1 MKINKKYAIR
11 KLAVGVASISIGL
24 FVSNSVD
31 IESFTNSTS
40 LQNVAKAADEVTNWQ
55 PEGNIIAQGEDG
67 VPWELYENGYLL
79 FKPVSD
85 KDTLTNSYGENQ
97 ASWKKLHNDK
107 IKAIGFSGKVYT
119 PRDSRYLF
127 SAANVSDYN
136 ALSNLE
142 YIDSSKLDT
151 SKTTYMYSMFSY
163 LEKLKELDVSHF
175 DTSQV
180 DSMTEMFKNLK
191 EVKTLDVSNWNVS
204 NVTAIDDMFLGDEKL
219 ETLDV
224 SKWQTSKIKYMSN
237 VFYNNYKLK
246 SLDVSRWNTSSATS
260 ISGIFSS
267 AYELTELDV
276 SNWDVSNVTSMYNAF
291 EYNKKLKTLDLS
303 RWNTSKVKYMSGMFA
318 YDENLTELNLG
329 NWNTSNVI
337 DMHNMFVGDKNLVK
351 LNITNWDTS
360 NVEDIN
366 GMFSGLESLTHLTI
380 GENFK
385 NTTLKDNLFK
395 NLDTHKY
402 ENIYTNRWHK
412 EDNSKGPYTTQEWNN
427 EYRANSSLLAG
438 VWVREKVPTEY
449 TVNFVTGT
457 SENINPKKVE
467 KDVPL
472 DTPTPTVDKTGY
484 KFLGWSKTPD
494 GELITDKTN
503 ITTPGETITL
513 YAKWE
518 KVNNVV
524 KRTETIN
531 KTKVYK
537 SDDSLDLGVKNI
549 EEGRDG
555 EKEIVTTYT
564 ATPITGELTNPTT
577 TENII
582 TEMKPEVI
590 TVGTKP
596 KVVVEEIPSP
606 VKYEKDPTREKG
618 KPNLIIEGTPGAK
631 TTTTTYNVNPKTGD
645 ITENVGT
652 PVVKEPT
659 VKTIRIPAKDK
670 VVVEEIPSPVKY
682 EKDPTR
688 EKGKPN
694 LIIEG
699 VPGSK
704 TITTT
709 YNVNPKTGEITEN
722 VGSPLIKEPTTKI
735 IRIPAKDKV
744 VVEEIPS
751 PIKYEKDPTREKG
764 KPNLI
769 IEGKTGSKTITT
781 TYNID
786 PKTGEV
792 TENVGTP
799 VIKEPTTKI
808 IRIPAKDKVVVEEI
822 PSPVRYEKD
831 PTRERGKPNLI
842 IEGELGSKT
851 ITTTYNVNPKTGEI
865 TENVGSPLIKEPTT
879 KIIRIPAKDKV
890 VVTEIPATVRYKKDP
905 TREIGKPNLIIESGP
920 GSKTVVTTYNVNPKT
935 GEITEKVGVPL
946 IKEPI
951 IEKTVIVPAKDKV
964 VVEEIPSPVRYEK
977 DPKREKGKPNLIIE
991 GEPGSKT
998 TTTTYNVDPKTG
1010 KVFEAKI
1017 STDIK
1022 NPKEKRV
1029 YVPAKDKVKEIE
1041 KPIEIKEQFNKD
1053 LPQEKER
1060 ILTQGK
1066 PKKERLITEYKV
1078 NEKTGEI
1085 TEVQRTEIVEQGEP
1099 TIKEIGTKKPT
1110 KKIVDPSG
1118 KEIPKEDLINY
1129 TEPNLNKEDGVTPEG
1144 DLFYIVKKIEV
1155 EYKGDPTLEKGNQ
1168 IVEKD
1173 GKKDGKKV
1181 VRVGIKTKVE
1191 LLTNKDNEKVKR
1203 TTTYVVDP
1211 KTGEITPTV
1220 KEEVTKVGEPLVE
1233 NKMNVAII
1241 QDEEGN
1247 ILDIIKFEE
1256 KPKPIDGYTY
1266 TGKEKV
1272 DKEGNKVYIYKKTT
1286 ETSKGTE
1293 NPPVVENKDF
1303 VGGVNPSDS
1312 PIREALPE
1320 LKVAIIKDSEDN
1332 ILDVIKLEEEP
1343 KEIKGYKNTGKT
1355 TTDKEGNKVYIYEK
1369 VKENKKPVVEDK
1381 KDNLKE
1387 NNKEVIKKKEE
1398 LPKTTASMLAP
1409 FGLLTGLALRKK
1421 KK

>member
-11 KLAVGVASISIGL
+11 KLAVGAASVSIGL
-24 FVSNSVD
+24 FISNSVD
-31 IESFTNSTS
+31 IESFTNSTV

-79 FKPVSD
+79 FKPTAD

-119 PRDSRYLF
+119 PEDSRYLF
-127 SAANVSDYN
+127 SAAKTPDYN
-136 ALSNLE
+136 ALNNLE
-142 YIDSSKLDT
+142 YIESSKLDT
-151 SKTTYMYSMFSY
+151 SKTTYMYSMFSD

-175 DTSQV
+175 NTSNV
-180 DSMTEMFKNLK
+180 YSMTGMFKNLK
-191 EVKTLDVSNWNVS
+191 EVKTLDVSNWDVS
-204 NVTAIDDMFLGDEKL
+204 NVEAIDYMFYGNEKI

-224 SKWQTSKIKYMSN
+224 SKWNTSKIKYMPN
-237 VFYNNYKLK
+237 VFFNNYKLK
-246 SLDVSRWNTSSATS
+246 SLDVSRWNTSSATD
-260 ISGIFSS
+260 ISGIFYST
-267 AYELTELDV
+267 YELTELNV

-291 EYNKKLKTLDLS
+291 AYNKKLTSLDLS
-303 RWNTSKVKYMSGMFA
+303 RWNTSKVKYMSGMFS
-318 YDENLTELNLG
+318 DNESLTELNLG
-329 NWNTSNVI
+329 NLNTSNVV
-337 DMHNMFVGDKNLVK
+337 DMHNMFLNDRNLVK
-351 LNITNWDTS
+351 LNISNWDTS
-360 NVEDIN
+360 SVENID

-449 TVNFVTGT
+449 TVNFITGT
-457 SENINPKKVE
+457 SENINPKKAE

-596 KVVVEEIPSP
+596 KVVVEEIPSQ

-699 VPGSK
+699 TPGSK
-704 TITTT
+704 TTTTT
-709 YNVNPKTGEITEN
+709 YNVDSKTGDITEN
-722 VGSPLIKEPTTKI
+722 VGSPLIKEPT
-735 IRIPAKDKV
+735 V
-744 VVEEIPS
+744 
-751 PIKYEKDPTREKG
+751 
-764 KPNLI
+764 
-769 IEGKTGSKTITT
+769 KT
-781 TYNID
+781 
-786 PKTGEV
+786 
-792 TENVGTP
+792 
-799 VIKEPTTKI
+799 

-831 PTRERGKPNLI
+831 PTREKGKTNLI
-842 IEGELGSKT
+842 IEGEPGTKT
-851 ITTTYNVNPKTGEI
+851 TTTTYNVDPKTGNI
-865 TENVGSPLIKEPTT
+865 TENVGTPVIKEPTV

-890 VVTEIPATVRYKKDP
+890 EVTEIPATVRYKKDS
-905 TREIGKPNLIIESGP
+905 TREKGLPNLIIESGP
-920 GSKTVVTTYNVNPKT
+920 GSKTVITTYNVDPKT
-935 GEITEKVGVPL
+935 GEITEKVGTPL
-946 IKEPI
+946 IKEPL

-977 DPKREKGKPNLIIE
+977 DPTREKGKPNLIIE

-1010 KVFEAKI
+1010 EVSESKI

-1022 NPKEKRV
+1022 HPKDKRV
-1029 YVPAKDKVKEIE
+1029 YVPAKDKVEEIE

-1053 LPQEKER
+1053 LPQGKER
-1060 ILTQGK
+1060 IITQGK

-1085 TEVQRTEIVEQGEP
+1085 TEVQRTEIVDQGEP

-1129 TEPNLNKEDGVTPEG
+1129 TEPNLDKEDGVTPEG

-1155 EYKGDPTLEKGNQ
+1155 EYKDDPSLEKGNQ
-1168 IVEKD
+1168 IIEKD

-1181 VRVGIKTKVE
+1181 VRVGTKTKVE
-1191 LLTNKDNEKVKR
+1191 LLTNKDNEKIKR

-1220 KEEVTKVGEPLVE
+1220 REEITKVGEPLVE

-1247 ILDIIKFEE
+1247 ILDIIKIEG
-1256 KPKPIDGYTY
+1256 KPKPIDGYKN
-1266 TGKEKV
+1266 TGKEKI
-1272 DKEGNKVYIYKKTT
+1272 DKDGNKVYIYKKIT

-1303 VGGVNPSDS
+1303 VGGVNPSD
-1312 PIREALPE
+1312 PLIREELPE

-1343 KEIKGYKNTGKT
+1343 KEINGYKNTGKT
-1355 TTDKEGNKVYIYEK
+1355 KVDKDGNKVYIYEK
-1369 VKENKKPVVEDK
+1369 VKENKKTVVEDK

-1387 NNKEVIKKKEE
+1387 SNKEVIKKKEE

>member
-1 MKINKKYAIR
+1 MKVNKKYAIR

-40 LQNVAKAADEVTNWQ
+40 LQNVAKASEVTNWQ

-79 FKPVSD
+79 FKPTAD

-127 SAANVSDYN
+127 SAANTSDYN
-136 ALSNLE
+136 PLSNLE
-142 YIDSSKLDT
+142 YIESSKLDT

-175 DTSQV
+175 NTSQV
-180 DSMTEMFKNLK
+180 DSMTEMLKGLK
-191 EVKTLDVSNWNVS
+191 EVKTLDVSNWDVS

-224 SKWQTSKIKYMSN
+224 SKWKTSKIKYMSN
-237 VFYNNYKLK
+237 VFLDNYKLK
-246 SLDVSRWNTSSATS
+246 SLDVSRWDTSSATI

-267 AYELTELDV
+267 TYELTEIDV

-427 EYRANSSLLAG
+427 EYRVNSSLLAG

-472 DTPTPTVDKTGY
+472 DTPTPTDDKTGY

-494 GELITDKTN
+494 GEVITDKTN
-503 ITTPGETITL
+503 ITTPGESVTL

-596 KVVVEEIPSP
+596 KVAVEEIPSP

-659 VKTIRIPAKDK
+659 VRTIRIPAKDK

-699 VPGSK
+699 VTGSK

-722 VGSPLIKEPTTKI
+722 VGAPLIKEPTTKI
-735 IRIPAKDKV
+735 IRIPAKDKI
-744 VVEEIPS
+744 EITEIPA
-751 PIKYEKDPTREKG
+751 
-764 KPNLI
+764 L
-769 IEGKTGSKTITT
+769 
-781 TYNID
+781 
-786 PKTGEV
+786 
-792 TENVGTP
+792 
-799 VIKEPTTKI
+799 
-808 IRIPAKDKVVVEEI
+808 
-822 PSPVRYEKD
+822 VRYKKD
-831 PTRERGKPNLI
+831 STRERGKPNLI
-842 IEGELGSKT
+842 IESGSGSKT
-851 ITTTYNVNPKTGEI
+851 VITTYNV
-865 TENVGSPLIKEPTT
+865 
-879 KIIRIPAKDKV
+879 D
-890 VVTEIPATVRYKKDP
+890 
-905 TREIGKPNLIIESGP
+905 
-920 GSKTVVTTYNVNPKT
+920 PKT
-935 GEITEKVGVPL
+935 GEITEKVGTPL
-946 IKEPI
+946 IKEPL

-977 DPKREKGKPNLIIE
+977 DPTREKGKPNLIIE

-1010 KVFEAKI
+1010 EVSESKI

-1022 NPKEKRV
+1022 HPKDKRV
-1029 YVPAKDKVKEIE
+1029 YVPAKDKVEEIV
-1041 KPIEIKEQFNKD
+1041 KPIEIKELFNKD
-1053 LPQEKER
+1053 LLQGKER
-1060 ILTQGK
+1060 IITHGK

-1085 TEVQRTEIVEQGEP
+1085 TEVQRTEIVDQGEP
-1099 TIKEIGTKKPT
+1099 TIKEIGTKKTT
-1110 KKIVDPSG
+1110 KKIVNPSG

-1155 EYKGDPTLEKGNQ
+1155 EYKGDPILEKGNQ
-1168 IVEKD
+1168 VVEKD
-1173 GKKDGKKV
+1173 GKKDGKKII
-1181 VRVGIKTKVE
+1181 RVGIKTKVE

-1220 KEEVTKVGEPLVE
+1220 KEEITKVGAPLVE
-1233 NKMNVAII
+1233 NKTNVAII

-1247 ILDIIKFEE
+1247 ILDIVKIEE
-1256 KPKPIDGYTY
+1256 KPKSIDGYEN

-1272 DKEGNKVYIYKKTT
+1272 DKEGNKVYIYKKIT

-1312 PIREALPE
+1312 PIREELPE

-1343 KEIKGYKNTGKT
+1343 KEITGYKDTGKT
-1355 TTDKEGNKVYIYEK
+1355 KVDKDGNKVYIYEK
-1369 VKENKKPVVEDK
+1369 VKENKKTVVEDK
-1381 KDNLKE
+1381 KVNLKE
-1387 NNKEVIKKKEE
+1387 NNNKEIIKKKEE
-1398 LPKTTASMLAP
+1398 LPKTSTSMLAP

>member
-1 MKINKKYAIR
+1 MKVNKKYAIR

-24 FVSNSVD
+24 FISDSVD
-31 IESFTNSTS
+31 IESFTNSTV

-79 FKPVSD
+79 FKPTAD

-127 SAANVSDYN
+127 SAANTSDYKP
-136 ALSNLE
+136 LSNLE
-142 YIDSSKLDT
+142 YIESSKLDT

-175 DTSQV
+175 NTSQV
-180 DSMTEMFKNLK
+180 DSMTEMLKGLK
-191 EVKTLDVSNWNVS
+191 EVKTLDVSNWDVS
-204 NVTAIDDMFLGDEKL
+204 NVTAIDDMFLGNEKL

-224 SKWQTSKIKYMSN
+224 SKWKTSKIKYMSN
-237 VFYNNYKLK
+237 VFLDNYKLK
-246 SLDVSRWNTSSATS
+246 SLDVSRWDTSSATN

-267 AYELTELDV
+267 TYELTEIDV

-449 TVNFVTGT
+449 TVNFITGT

-467 KDVPL
+467 KDIPV

-524 KRTETIN
+524 KRTEKIN
-531 KTKVYK
+531 KTKIYK
-537 SDDSLDLGVKNI
+537 TDDSLDLGVEQV

-555 EKEIVTTYT
+555 EKEIINTYSI
-564 ATPITGELTNPTT
+564 TPITGELTNPVT

-582 TEMKPEVI
+582 TEMKPEII

-596 KVVVEEIPSP
+596 KVE
-606 VKYEKDPTREKG
+606 
-618 KPNLIIEGTPGAK
+618 
-631 TTTTTYNVNPKTGD
+631 
-645 ITENVGT
+645 
-652 PVVKEPT
+652 
-659 VKTIRIPAKDK
+659 
-670 VVVEEIPSPVKY
+670 VEEIPSPVKY

-699 VPGSK
+699 VSGSK

-709 YNVNPKTGEITEN
+709 YNVDPNTGQI
-722 VGSPLIKEPTTKI
+722 
-735 IRIPAKDKV
+735 
-744 VVEEIPS
+744 
-751 PIKYEKDPTREKG
+751 
-764 KPNLI
+764 
-769 IEGKTGSKTITT
+769 
-781 TYNID
+781 
-786 PKTGEV
+786 

-822 PSPVRYEKD
+822 PSPIKYEKD
-831 PTRERGKPNLI
+831 STREKGKPNLI
-842 IEGELGSKT
+842 IEGIPGSKT
-851 ITTTYNVNPKTGEI
+851 TTTTYDVNPKTGEI
-865 TENVGSPLIKEPTT
+865 TENTGTPVIKEPTT

-890 VVTEIPATVRYKKDP
+890 EVTEIPATVRYKKDP

-920 GSKTVVTTYNVNPKT
+920 GSKTIVTTYNVDPKT

-977 DPKREKGKPNLIIE
+977 DPTREKGKPNLIIE
-991 GEPGSKT
+991 GVPGSKT
-998 TTTTYNVDPKTG
+998 TTTTYNVEPKTG

-1029 YVPAKDKVKEIE
+1029 YVPAKDKVEEIE

-1053 LPQEKER
+1053 LPQGKER

-1085 TEVQRTEIVEQGEP
+1085 TEIQRTEILKQGEP
-1099 TIKEIGTKKPT
+1099 TIKEIGTKKTT
-1110 KKIVDPSG
+1110 KKIVDPNG
-1118 KEIPKEDLINY
+1118 KEISKEDLANY
-1129 TEPNLNKEDGVTPEG
+1129 TEPNLDKEDGVTPEG

-1155 EYKGDPTLEKGNQ
+1155 EYKGNPTLEKGNQ

-1181 VRVGIKTKVE
+1181 VRVGTKTKVE
-1191 LLTNKDNEKVKR
+1191 LLTNKDNEKIKR

-1247 ILDIIKFEE
+1247 ILDIVKFEE

-1272 DKEGNKVYIYKKTT
+1272 DKDGNKVYIYKKTT

-1303 VGGVNPSDS
+1303 VGGVNPVDS

-1381 KDNLKE
+1381 PKE
-1387 NNKEVIKKKEE
+1387 NNNKEVIKKKEE
-1398 LPKTTASMLAP
+1398 LPKTSTSMLAP

>member
-1 MKINKKYAIR
+1 MKVNKKYAIR
-11 KLAVGVASISIGL
+11 KLAIGVASISIGL
-24 FVSNSVD
+24 FISNSVD
-31 IESFTNSTS
+31 IESFTNSTV

-79 FKPVSD
+79 FKPTAD

-127 SAANVSDYN
+127 SAANTSDYN
-136 ALSNLE
+136 PLSNLE
-142 YIDSSKLDT
+142 YIESSKLDT

-175 DTSQV
+175 NTSQV

-191 EVKTLDVSNWNVS
+191 EVKTLDVSNWDVS
-204 NVTAIDDMFLGDEKL
+204 NVTAIDDMFLGNEKL

-224 SKWQTSKIKYMSN
+224 SKWKTSKIKYMSN
-237 VFYNNYKLK
+237 VFLDNYKLK
-246 SLDVSRWNTSSATS
+246 SLDVSRWDTSSATN

-267 AYELTELDV
+267 TYELTEIDV

-337 DMHNMFVGDKNLVK
+337 DMHNMFLNDRNLVK
-351 LNITNWDTS
+351 LNISNWDTS
-360 NVEDIN
+360 SVENID

-427 EYRANSSLLAG
+427 EYRANSSLLSG

-467 KDVPL
+467 KDIPV

-518 KVNNVV
+518 KVSNVV
-524 KRTETIN
+524 KRTEKIN
-531 KTKVYK
+531 KTKIYK
-537 SDDSLDLGVKNI
+537 TDNSLDLGVEQV

-555 EKEIVTTYT
+555 EKEIINTYSI
-564 ATPITGELTNPTT
+564 TPITGELTNPVT

-582 TEMKPEVI
+582 TEMKPEII

-596 KVVVEEIPSP
+596 KVEVEEIPSP
-606 VKYEKDPTREKG
+606 LKYEKDPTREKG
-618 KPNLIIEGTPGAK
+618 KPNLIIEGET
-631 TTTTTYNVNPKTGD
+631 
-645 ITENVGT
+645 
-652 PVVKEPT
+652 
-659 VKTIRIPAKDK
+659 
-670 VVVEEIPSPVKY
+670 
-682 EKDPTR
+682 
-688 EKGKPN
+688 
-694 LIIEG
+694 
-699 VPGSK
+699 GSK

-709 YNVNPKTGEITEN
+709 YNVDPNTGQITEN
-722 VGSPLIKEPTTKI
+722 VGTPVIKEPTTKI

-769 IEGKTGSKTITT
+769 IEGETGSKTTTT
-781 TYNID
+781 TYDVN
-786 PKTGEV
+786 PKTGEI
-792 TENVGTP
+792 TENTGTP

-808 IRIPAKDKVVVEEI
+808 IRIPAKDKIEITEI
-822 PSPVRYEKD
+822 PATVRYKKD
-831 PTRERGKPNLI
+831 STRERGKPNLI
-842 IEGELGSKT
+842 IESGPSSKT
-851 ITTTYNVNPKTGEI
+851 VITTYNV
-865 TENVGSPLIKEPTT
+865 
-879 KIIRIPAKDKV
+879 D
-890 VVTEIPATVRYKKDP
+890 
-905 TREIGKPNLIIESGP
+905 
-920 GSKTVVTTYNVNPKT
+920 PKT
-935 GEITEKVGVPL
+935 GEITEKVGTPL
-946 IKEPI
+946 IKEPL

-977 DPKREKGKPNLIIE
+977 DPTREKGKPNLIIE

-1010 KVFEAKI
+1010 EVSESKI

-1022 NPKEKRV
+1022 HPKDKRI
-1029 YVPAKDKVKEIE
+1029 YVPAKDKVEEIE
-1041 KPIEIKEQFNKD
+1041 KPIETKEQFNKD
-1053 LPQEKER
+1053 LPQGKER

-1085 TEVQRTEIVEQGEP
+1085 TENQRTEIVEQGEP
-1099 TIKEIGTKKPT
+1099 TIKEIGTKKPIR
-1110 KKIVDPSG
+1110 KIVDPSG
-1118 KEIPKEDLINY
+1118 KEIPKEDLTNY
-1129 TEPNLNKEDGVTPEG
+1129 TEPNLDKEDGVTPEG
-1144 DLFYIVKKIEV
+1144 DLFYIVKKIEI
-1155 EYKGDPTLEKGNQ
+1155 EYKGDPTVEKGNQ
-1168 IVEKD
+1168 VIEKD

-1181 VRVGIKTKVE
+1181 IRVGTKTKVE
-1191 LLTNKDNEKVKR
+1191 FLTNKDNEKVKR

-1220 KEEVTKVGEPLVE
+1220 KEEIIKVGEPLVA

-1247 ILDIIKFEE
+1247 ILDIVKIEE
-1256 KPKPIDGYTY
+1256 KPKPIDGYEN

-1272 DKEGNKVYIYKKTT
+1272 DKEGNKVYIYKKIT

-1303 VGGVNPSDS
+1303 VGGVNPGDS
-1312 PIREALPE
+1312 PIREELPE

-1332 ILDVIKLEEEP
+1332 ILDVIKLEKEP
-1343 KEIKGYKNTGKT
+1343 KEITGYKDTGKT
-1355 TTDKEGNKVYIYEK
+1355 KVDKDGNKVYIYEK
-1369 VKENKKPVVEDK
+1369 VKENKKTVVEDK
-1381 KDNLKE
+1381 KVNLKE
-1387 NNKEVIKKKEE
+1387 NNNKEIIKKKEE
-1398 LPKTTASMLAP
+1398 LPKTSTSMLAP

>member
-1 MKINKKYAIR
+1 MKVNKKYAIR

-31 IESFTNSTS
+31 IESFTNSAS
-40 LQNVAKAADEVTNWQ
+40 LQNIAKAEEVTNWQ

-79 FKPVSD
+79 FKPETD

-119 PRDSRYLF
+119 PEDSRYLF
-127 SAANVSDYN
+127 SAAKAPDYN
-136 ALSNLE
+136 ALNNLE
-142 YIDSSKLDT
+142 YIESNKLDT
-151 SKTTYMYSMFSY
+151 SKTTYMYSMFSD
-163 LEKLKELDVSHF
+163 LKKLKELDVSHF
-175 DTSQV
+175 NTSQV
-180 DSMTEMFKNLK
+180 YSMTGMFKNLK
-191 EVKTLDVSNWNVS
+191 EVKTLDVSNWDVS
-204 NVTAIDDMFLGDEKL
+204 NVEAIDYMFYGNEKI

-224 SKWQTSKIKYMSN
+224 SKWNTSKIKYMPN
-237 VFYNNYKLK
+237 VFFNNYKLK
-246 SLDVSRWNTSSATS
+246 RLDVSRWNTSSATD

-267 AYELTELDV
+267 TYELTELDV
-276 SNWDVSNVTSMYNAF
+276 SNWDTSNVTSMYNAF
-291 EYNKKLKTLDLS
+291 EYNKKLTSLDLS

-318 YDENLTELNLG
+318 YNESLTELNLS
-329 NWNTSNVI
+329 NWNTSSVV
-337 DMHNMFVGDKNLVK
+337 DMHNVFLDNKNLIK
-351 LNITNWDTS
+351 LNISNWDTS
-360 NVEDIN
+360 SVEDIG
-366 GMFSGLESLTHLTI
+366 GMFSGLESLTYLTI

-395 NLDTHKY
+395 SLDSHKY

-412 EDNSKGPYTTQEWNN
+412 EDNSKGPYTIQEWNK
-427 EYRANSSLLAG
+427 EYRENSSLLAG

-449 TVNFVTGT
+449 TVNFVPGT
-457 SENINPKKVE
+457 SENINPIKVE
-467 KDVPL
+467 KDVPV

-484 KFLGWSKTPD
+484 KFLGWSKTSD
-494 GELITDKTN
+494 GEVITDKTN
-503 ITTPGETITL
+503 ITTPGESVTL

-524 KRTETIN
+524 KRTEKIN
-531 KTKVYK
+531 KTKIYK
-537 SDDSLDLGVKNI
+537 SDDSLDLGVEQV

-555 EKEIVTTYT
+555 EKEIINTYSI
-564 ATPITGELTNPTT
+564 TPITGELTNPIT
-577 TENII
+577 TENVI
-582 TEMKPEVI
+582 TEMKPEII

-596 KVVVEEIPSP
+596 KVEVEEIPSP

-618 KPNLIIEGTPGAK
+618 KPNLIIEGK
-631 TTTTTYNVNPKTGD
+631 T
-645 ITENVGT
+645 
-652 PVVKEPT
+652 
-659 VKTIRIPAKDK
+659 
-670 VVVEEIPSPVKY
+670 
-682 EKDPTR
+682 
-688 EKGKPN
+688 
-694 LIIEG
+694 
-699 VPGSK
+699 GSK

-722 VGSPLIKEPTTKI
+722 VGAPLIKEPTTKI

-781 TYNID
+781 TYNVD
-786 PKTGEV
+786 PNTGQI

-799 VIKEPTTKI
+799 VVKEPTVKT

-822 PSPVRYEKD
+822 PSPVKYEKD
-831 PTRERGKPNLI
+831 PTREKGKPNLI
-842 IEGELGSKT
+842 IEGIPGSKT
-851 ITTTYNVNPKTGEI
+851 TTTTYNVDPKTGEI
-865 TENVGSPLIKEPTT
+865 TEKVGTPLIKEPTT

-1053 LPQEKER
+1053 LPQGKER

-1220 KEEVTKVGEPLVE
+1220 KEEISKVGEPLVE

-1247 ILDIIKFEE
+1247 ILDIVKIEE
-1256 KPKPIDGYTY
+1256 KPKPIDGYEN

-1286 ETSKGTE
+1286 ETSKGTK

-1303 VGGVNPSDS
+1303 VGGVNPSD
-1312 PIREALPE
+1312 PLIREALPE

-1343 KEIKGYKNTGKT
+1343 KEITGYKNTGKT

-1381 KDNLKE
+1381 PKE
-1387 NNKEVIKKKEE
+1387 NNNKEVIKKKEE
-1398 LPKTTASMLAP
+1398 LPKTSTSMLAP
-1409 FGLLTGLALRKK
+1409 FGLLTGIALRKK

>member
-1 MKINKKYAIR
+1 MKVNKKYAIR

-40 LQNVAKAADEVTNWQ
+40 LQNVAKASEVTNWQ

-79 FKPVSD
+79 FKPTAD

-127 SAANVSDYN
+127 SAANTSDYN
-136 ALSNLE
+136 PLSNLE
-142 YIDSSKLDT
+142 YIESSKLDT

-175 DTSQV
+175 NTSQV
-180 DSMTEMFKNLK
+180 DSMTEMLKGLK
-191 EVKTLDVSNWNVS
+191 EVKTLDVSNWDVS

-224 SKWQTSKIKYMSN
+224 SKWKTSKIKYMSN
-237 VFYNNYKLK
+237 VFLDNYKLK
-246 SLDVSRWNTSSATS
+246 SLDVSRWDTSSATI

-267 AYELTELDV
+267 TYELTEIDV

-337 DMHNMFVGDKNLVK
+337 DMHNMFLNDRNLVK
-351 LNITNWDTS
+351 LNISNWDTS
-360 NVEDIN
+360 SVENID

-472 DTPTPTVDKTGY
+472 DTPTPTDDKTGY

-494 GELITDKTN
+494 GEVITDKTN
-503 ITTPGETITL
+503 ITTPGESVTL

-555 EKEIVTTYT
+555 EKEIINTYSI
-564 ATPITGELTNPTT
+564 TPITGELTNPIT
-577 TENII
+577 TENVI
-582 TEMKPEVI
+582 TEMKPEII

-596 KVVVEEIPSP
+596 KVE
-606 VKYEKDPTREKG
+606 
-618 KPNLIIEGTPGAK
+618 
-631 TTTTTYNVNPKTGD
+631 
-645 ITENVGT
+645 
-652 PVVKEPT
+652 
-659 VKTIRIPAKDK
+659 
-670 VVVEEIPSPVKY
+670 VEEIPSPVKY

-709 YNVNPKTGEITEN
+709 YNVDPNTGQITEN
-722 VGSPLIKEPTTKI
+722 VGTPVIKEPTTKI

-751 PIKYEKDPTREKG
+751 PIKYEKDPTREKE

-769 IEGKTGSKTITT
+769 IEGEPGSKTTTT
-781 TYNID
+781 TYNVD
-786 PKTGEV
+786 PKTGEI
-792 TENVGTP
+792 TEKVGAP
-799 VIKEPTTKI
+799 LIKEPTTKI

-831 PTRERGKPNLI
+831 PTREKGKPNLI
-842 IEGELGSKT
+842 IEGIPGSKT
-851 ITTTYNVNPKTGEI
+851 TTTTYDVNPKTGEI
-865 TENVGSPLIKEPTT
+865 TEKVGVPLIKEPTT

-890 VVTEIPATVRYKKDP
+890 EVTEIPATVRYKKDP

-920 GSKTVVTTYNVNPKT
+920 GSKTVITTYNVDPKT

-977 DPKREKGKPNLIIE
+977 DPTREKGKPNLIIE
-991 GEPGSKT
+991 GVPGSKT

-1022 NPKEKRV
+1022 NPKEKRI
-1029 YVPAKDKVKEIE
+1029 YVPAKDKVEEIE

-1053 LPQEKER
+1053 LPQGKER

-1085 TEVQRTEIVEQGEP
+1085 TEIQRTEILEQGEP

-1110 KKIVDPSG
+1110 KKIVDPNG
-1118 KEIPKEDLINY
+1118 KEIPKEELTNY
-1129 TEPNLNKEDGVTPEG
+1129 TEPNLAKEDGVTPEG

-1181 VRVGIKTKVE
+1181 VRVGTKTKVE
-1191 LLTNKDNEKVKR
+1191 LLTNKDNEKIKR

-1247 ILDIIKFEE
+1247 ILDIVKIEE
-1256 KPKPIDGYTY
+1256 KPKPIDGYEN

-1293 NPPVVENKDF
+1293 NTPVVENKDF

-1381 KDNLKE
+1381 PKE
-1387 NNKEVIKKKEE
+1387 NNKKEVIKKKEE
-1398 LPKTTASMLAP
+1398 LPKTSTSMLAP
-1409 FGLLTGLALRKK
+1409 FGLLTGIALRKK

>member
-1 MKINKKYAIR
+1 M
-11 KLAVGVASISIGL
+11 
-24 FVSNSVD
+24 
-31 IESFTNSTS
+31 
-40 LQNVAKAADEVTNWQ
+40 
-55 PEGNIIAQGEDG
+55 
-67 VPWELYENGYLL
+67 
-79 FKPVSD
+79 
-85 KDTLTNSYGENQ
+85 
-97 ASWKKLHNDK
+97 
-107 IKAIGFSGKVYT
+107 YT

-204 NVTAIDDMFLGDEKL
+204 NVTAIDDMFAGDEKL

-303 RWNTSKVKYMSGMFA
+303 RWDTSKVKYMSGMFA

-360 NVEDIN
+360 SVENID

-402 ENIYTNRWHK
+402 INVYTNRWHK

-513 YAKWE
+513 YAKWK

-531 KTKVYK
+531 KTKIYK
-537 SDDSLDLGVKNI
+537 TDDSLDFGVEQV

-555 EKEIVTTYT
+555 EKEIINTYSI
-564 ATPITGELTNPTT
+564 TPITGELTNPIT
-577 TENII
+577 TENVI
-582 TEMKPEVI
+582 TEMKPEII

-596 KVVVEEIPSP
+596 KVEVEEIPSP

-618 KPNLIIEGTPGAK
+618 KPNLIIEGTPGSK
-631 TTTTTYNVNPKTGD
+631 TTTTTYNVDSKTGD
-645 ITENVGT
+645 
-652 PVVKEPT
+652 
-659 VKTIRIPAKDK
+659 
-670 VVVEEIPSPVKY
+670 
-682 EKDPTR
+682 
-688 EKGKPN
+688 
-694 LIIEG
+694 
-699 VPGSK
+699 
-704 TITTT
+704 
-709 YNVNPKTGEITEN
+709 ITEN
-722 VGSPLIKEPTTKI
+722 VGSPLIKEPT
-735 IRIPAKDKV
+735 V
-744 VVEEIPS
+744 
-751 PIKYEKDPTREKG
+751 
-764 KPNLI
+764 
-769 IEGKTGSKTITT
+769 KT
-781 TYNID
+781 
-786 PKTGEV
+786 
-792 TENVGTP
+792 
-799 VIKEPTTKI
+799 

-831 PTRERGKPNLI
+831 PTREKGKPNLI
-842 IEGELGSKT
+842 IEGEPGTKT
-851 ITTTYNVNPKTGEI
+851 TTTTYNVDPKTGNI
-865 TENVGSPLIKEPTT
+865 TENVGTPVIKEPTV

-890 VVTEIPATVRYKKDP
+890 EVTEIPATVRYKKDS
-905 TREIGKPNLIIESGP
+905 TREKGLPNLIIESGP
-920 GSKTVVTTYNVNPKT
+920 GSKTVITTYNVDPKT
-935 GEITEKVGVPL
+935 GEITEKVGTPL
-946 IKEPI
+946 IKEPL

-977 DPKREKGKPNLIIE
+977 DPTREKGKPNLIIE
-991 GEPGSKT
+991 GVPGSKT

-1022 NPKEKRV
+1022 NSKEKRI
-1029 YVPAKDKVKEIE
+1029 YIPAKDKVEEIE

-1053 LPQEKER
+1053 LPQGKER
-1060 ILTQGK
+1060 IITQGK

-1085 TEVQRTEIVEQGEP
+1085 TEVQRTEIVDQGEP
-1099 TIKEIGTKKPT
+1099 TIKEIGTKKST

-1129 TEPNLNKEDGVTPEG
+1129 TEPNLDKEDGVTPEG

-1155 EYKGDPTLEKGNQ
+1155 EYKDDPSLEKGNQ
-1168 IVEKD
+1168 IIEKD

-1181 VRVGIKTKVE
+1181 VRVGVKTKVE
-1191 LLTNKDNEKVKR
+1191 LLTNKDNEKIKR
-1203 TTTYVVDP
+1203 ITTYVVDP

-1220 KEEVTKVGEPLVE
+1220 REEITKVGEPLVE

-1247 ILDIIKFEE
+1247 ILDIIKIEE
-1256 KPKPIDGYTY
+1256 KPKHIDGYEN

-1272 DKEGNKVYIYKKTT
+1272 DKEGNKVYIYKKITK
-1286 ETSKGTE
+1286 TSKGTE

-1355 TTDKEGNKVYIYEK
+1355 KVDKDGNKVYIYEK
-1369 VKENKKPVVEDK
+1369 VKENKKTVVEDK

>member
-1 MKINKKYAIR
+1 MKVNKKYAIR

-40 LQNVAKAADEVTNWQ
+40 LQNVAKASEVTNWQ

-79 FKPVSD
+79 FKPTAD

-127 SAANVSDYN
+127 SAANTSDYN
-136 ALSNLE
+136 PLSNLE
-142 YIDSSKLDT
+142 YIESSKLDT

-175 DTSQV
+175 NTSQV
-180 DSMTEMFKNLK
+180 DSMTEMLKGLK
-191 EVKTLDVSNWNVS
+191 EVKTLDVSNWDVS

-224 SKWQTSKIKYMSN
+224 SKWKTSKIKYMSN
-237 VFYNNYKLK
+237 VFLDNYKLK
-246 SLDVSRWNTSSATS
+246 SLDVSRWDTSSATI

-267 AYELTELDV
+267 TYELTEIDV

-337 DMHNMFVGDKNLVK
+337 DMHNMFLNDRNLVK
-351 LNITNWDTS
+351 LNISNWDTS
-360 NVEDIN
+360 SVENID

-472 DTPTPTVDKTGY
+472 DTPTPTDDKTGY

-494 GELITDKTN
+494 GEVITDKTN
-503 ITTPGETITL
+503 ITTPGESVTL

-555 EKEIVTTYT
+555 EKEIINTYSI
-564 ATPITGELTNPTT
+564 TPITGELTNPIT
-577 TENII
+577 TENVI
-582 TEMKPEVI
+582 TEMKPEII

-596 KVVVEEIPSP
+596 KVE
-606 VKYEKDPTREKG
+606 
-618 KPNLIIEGTPGAK
+618 
-631 TTTTTYNVNPKTGD
+631 
-645 ITENVGT
+645 
-652 PVVKEPT
+652 
-659 VKTIRIPAKDK
+659 
-670 VVVEEIPSPVKY
+670 VEEIPSPVKY

-704 TITTT
+704 TITIT
-709 YNVNPKTGEITEN
+709 YNVDPNTGQITEN
-722 VGSPLIKEPTTKI
+722 VGTPVIKEPTTKI

-751 PIKYEKDPTREKG
+751 PIKYEKDPTREKE

-769 IEGKTGSKTITT
+769 IEGEPGSKTTTT
-781 TYNID
+781 TYNVD
-786 PKTGEV
+786 PKTGEI
-792 TENVGTP
+792 TEKVGTP
-799 VIKEPTTKI
+799 LIKEPTTKI

-831 PTRERGKPNLI
+831 PTREKGKPNLI
-842 IEGELGSKT
+842 IEGIPGSKT
-851 ITTTYNVNPKTGEI
+851 TTTTYDVNPKTGEI
-865 TENVGSPLIKEPTT
+865 TEKVGVPLIKEPTT

-890 VVTEIPATVRYKKDP
+890 EVTEIPATVRYKKDP

-920 GSKTVVTTYNVNPKT
+920 GSKTVITTYNVDPKT

-977 DPKREKGKPNLIIE
+977 DPTREKGKPNLIIE
-991 GEPGSKT
+991 GVPGSKT

-1022 NPKEKRV
+1022 NPKEKRI
-1029 YVPAKDKVKEIE
+1029 YVPAKDKVEEIE

-1053 LPQEKER
+1053 LPQGKER

-1085 TEVQRTEIVEQGEP
+1085 TEIQRTEILEQGEP

-1110 KKIVDPSG
+1110 KKIVDPNG
-1118 KEIPKEDLINY
+1118 KEISKEELTNY
-1129 TEPNLNKEDGVTPEG
+1129 TEPNLAKEDGVTPEG

-1181 VRVGIKTKVE
+1181 VRVGTKTKVE
-1191 LLTNKDNEKVKR
+1191 LLTNKDNEKIKR

-1247 ILDIIKFEE
+1247 ILDIVKIEE
-1256 KPKPIDGYTY
+1256 KPKPIDGYEN

-1293 NPPVVENKDF
+1293 NTPVVENKDF

-1381 KDNLKE
+1381 PKE
-1387 NNKEVIKKKEE
+1387 NNKKEVIKKKEE
-1398 LPKTTASMLAP
+1398 LPKTSTSMLAP
-1409 FGLLTGLALRKK
+1409 FGLLTGIALRKK

>member
-1 MKINKKYAIR
+1 MKVNKKYAIR

-31 IESFTNSTS
+31 IESFTNSAS
-40 LQNVAKAADEVTNWQ
+40 LQNIAKAAEVTNWQ

-79 FKPVSD
+79 FKPTAD

-385 NTTLKDNLFK
+385 NTTLKDNLFE
-395 NLDTHKY
+395 NLDLHKY
-402 ENIYTNRWHK
+402 KNIYTNKWHK

-494 GELITDKTN
+494 GEVITDKTN
-503 ITTPGETITL
+503 ITTPGESVTL

-537 SDDSLDLGVKNI
+537 SDDSLDLGVEQV

-555 EKEIVTTYT
+555 EKEIINTYSI
-564 ATPITGELTNPTT
+564 TPITGELTNPIT
-577 TENII
+577 TENVI
-582 TEMKPEVI
+582 TEMKPEII
-590 TVGTKP
+590 TVGTKS
-596 KVVVEEIPSP
+596 KVE
-606 VKYEKDPTREKG
+606 
-618 KPNLIIEGTPGAK
+618 
-631 TTTTTYNVNPKTGD
+631 
-645 ITENVGT
+645 
-652 PVVKEPT
+652 
-659 VKTIRIPAKDK
+659 
-670 VVVEEIPSPVKY
+670 VEEIPSPVKY

-709 YNVNPKTGEITEN
+709 YNVDPNTGQITEN
-722 VGSPLIKEPTTKI
+722 VGTPVIKEPTTKI

-751 PIKYEKDPTREKG
+751 PIKYEKDPTREKE

-769 IEGKTGSKTITT
+769 IEGEPGSKTTTT
-781 TYNID
+781 TYNVD
-786 PKTGEV
+786 SKTGEI
-792 TENVGTP
+792 TEKVGAP
-799 VIKEPTTKI
+799 LIKEPTTKI

-822 PSPVRYEKD
+822 PSSVRYEKD
-831 PTRERGKPNLI
+831 PTREKGKPNLI
-842 IEGELGSKT
+842 IEGIPGSKT
-851 ITTTYNVNPKTGEI
+851 TTTTYDVNPKTGEI
-865 TENVGSPLIKEPTT
+865 TEKVGVPLIKEPTT

-890 VVTEIPATVRYKKDP
+890 EVTEIPATVRYKKDP

-920 GSKTVVTTYNVNPKT
+920 GSKTVVTTYNVDPKT

-977 DPKREKGKPNLIIE
+977 DPTREKGKPNLIIE
-991 GEPGSKT
+991 GVPGSKT

-1022 NPKEKRV
+1022 NTKEKRI
-1029 YVPAKDKVKEIE
+1029 YVPAKDKVEEIE

-1053 LPQEKER
+1053 LTQGKER

-1085 TEVQRTEIVEQGEP
+1085 TEIQRTEILEQGEP

-1110 KKIVDPSG
+1110 KKIVNPNG
-1118 KEIPKEDLINY
+1118 KEIPKEELTNY
-1129 TEPNLNKEDGVTPEG
+1129 TEPNLAKEDGVTPEG

-1155 EYKGDPTLEKGNQ
+1155 EYKGNPTLEKGNQ

-1181 VRVGIKTKVE
+1181 VRVGTKTKVE
-1191 LLTNKDNEKVKR
+1191 LLTNKDNEKIKR

-1247 ILDIIKFEE
+1247 ILDIVKIEE
-1256 KPKPIDGYTY
+1256 KPKPIDGYEN

-1293 NPPVVENKDF
+1293 NTPVVENKDF

-1381 KDNLKE
+1381 PKE
-1387 NNKEVIKKKEE
+1387 NNKKEVIKKKEE
-1398 LPKTTASMLAP
+1398 LPKTSTSMLAP
-1409 FGLLTGLALRKK
+1409 FGLLTGIALRKK

>member
-524 KRTETIN
+524 KRTEKIN
-531 KTKVYK
+531 KTKIYK
-537 SDDSLDLGVKNI
+537 TDDSLDLGVEQV

-555 EKEIVTTYT
+555 EKEIINTYSI
-564 ATPITGELTNPTT
+564 TPITGELTNPVT

-582 TEMKPEVI
+582 TEMKPEII

-596 KVVVEEIPSP
+596 KVE
-606 VKYEKDPTREKG
+606 
-618 KPNLIIEGTPGAK
+618 
-631 TTTTTYNVNPKTGD
+631 
-645 ITENVGT
+645 
-652 PVVKEPT
+652 
-659 VKTIRIPAKDK
+659 
-670 VVVEEIPSPVKY
+670 VEEIPSPVKY

-699 VPGSK
+699 VSGSK

-709 YNVNPKTGEITEN
+709 YNVDPNTGQITEN
-722 VGSPLIKEPTTKI
+722 VGTPVIKETTTKI

-769 IEGKTGSKTITT
+769 IEGIPGSKTTTT
-781 TYNID
+781 TYNVD
-786 PKTGEV
+786 PKTGEI
-792 TENVGTP
+792 TEKVGAP
-799 VIKEPTTKI
+799 LIKEPTTKI

-822 PSPVRYEKD
+822 ASPIRYEKD
-831 PTRERGKPNLI
+831 PTREKGKPNLI
-842 IEGELGSKT
+842 IEGVPGSKT
-851 ITTTYNVNPKTGEI
+851 ITTTYNVNPKTGKI
-865 TENVGSPLIKEPTT
+865 TENVGAPLIKEPTT

-890 VVTEIPATVRYKKDP
+890 EVTEIPATVRYKKDP

-920 GSKTVVTTYNVNPKT
+920 GSKTVVTTYNVDPKT
-935 GEITEKVGVPL
+935 GEITEKVGIPL
-946 IKEPI
+946 IKEPL

-977 DPKREKGKPNLIIE
+977 DPTREKGKPNLIIE

-1010 KVFEAKI
+1010 EVSESKI

-1022 NPKEKRV
+1022 HPKDKRV
-1029 YVPAKDKVKEIE
+1029 YVPAKDKVEEIV
-1041 KPIEIKEQFNKD
+1041 KPIEIKELFNKD
-1053 LPQEKER
+1053 LLQGKER
-1060 ILTQGK
+1060 IITHGK

-1085 TEVQRTEIVEQGEP
+1085 TEVQRTEIVDQGEP

-1155 EYKGDPTLEKGNQ
+1155 EYKGDSTLEKGNQ

-1203 TTTYVVDP
+1203 TTTYVVES

-1247 ILDIIKFEE
+1247 ILDIVKIEE
-1256 KPKPIDGYTY
+1256 KPKPIDGYEN

-1293 NPPVVENKDF
+1293 NSPVVENKDF
-1303 VGGVNPSDS
+1303 VGGVNSSD
-1312 PIREALPE
+1312 PLIREALPE

-1343 KEIKGYKNTGKT
+1343 KEITGYKNTGKT

-1381 KDNLKE
+1381 PKE
-1387 NNKEVIKKKEE
+1387 NNKKEVIKKKEE
-1398 LPKTTASMLAP
+1398 LPKTSTSMLAP
-1409 FGLLTGLALRKK
+1409 FGLLTGIALRKK

>member
-1 MKINKKYAIR
+1 MKVNKKYAIR

-40 LQNVAKAADEVTNWQ
+40 LQNVAKAEEVTNWQ

-79 FKPVSD
+79 FKPETG

-119 PRDSRYLF
+119 PEDSRYLF
-127 SAANVSDYN
+127 SAAKTPDYN
-136 ALSNLE
+136 ALNNLE
-142 YIDSSKLDT
+142 YIESSKLDT

-204 NVTAIDDMFLGDEKL
+204 NVTAIDDMFAGDEKL

-303 RWNTSKVKYMSGMFA
+303 RWDTSKVKYMSGMFA

-360 NVEDIN
+360 SVENID

-402 ENIYTNRWHK
+402 INVYTNRWHK

-564 ATPITGELTNPTT
+564 ATSITGELTNPTT

-596 KVVVEEIPSP
+596 KVVVEEISSP

-688 EKGKPN
+688 E
-694 LIIEG
+694 
-699 VPGSK
+699 
-704 TITTT
+704 
-709 YNVNPKTGEITEN
+709 
-722 VGSPLIKEPTTKI
+722 
-735 IRIPAKDKV
+735 
-744 VVEEIPS
+744 
-751 PIKYEKDPTREKG
+751 
-764 KPNLI
+764 
-769 IEGKTGSKTITT
+769 
-781 TYNID
+781 
-786 PKTGEV
+786 
-792 TENVGTP
+792 
-799 VIKEPTTKI
+799 
-808 IRIPAKDKVVVEEI
+808 
-822 PSPVRYEKD
+822 
-831 PTRERGKPNLI
+831 RGKPNLI

-879 KIIRIPAKDKV
+879 KIIRIPAKDKIEI
-890 VVTEIPATVRYKKDP
+890 TEIPATVRYKKDS
-905 TREIGKPNLIIESGP
+905 TRERGKPNLIIESGP
-920 GSKTVVTTYNVNPKT
+920 GSKTVITTYNVDPKT
-935 GEITEKVGVPL
+935 GEITEKVGTPL
-946 IKEPI
+946 IKEPL

-977 DPKREKGKPNLIIE
+977 DPTREKGKPNLIIE

-1022 NPKEKRV
+1022 HPKDKRV
-1029 YVPAKDKVKEIE
+1029 YVPAKDKVEEIE

-1053 LPQEKER
+1053 LPQGKER

-1085 TEVQRTEIVEQGEP
+1085 TEIQRTEIVEQGEP

-1110 KKIVDPSG
+1110 KKIVDPNG
-1118 KEIPKEDLINY
+1118 KEISKEELTNY

-1220 KEEVTKVGEPLVE
+1220 KEEISKVGEPLVE
-1233 NKMNVAII
+1233 NKTNVAII

-1247 ILDIIKFEE
+1247 ILDIVKIEE
-1256 KPKPIDGYTY
+1256 KPKPIDGYKY

-1272 DKEGNKVYIYKKTT
+1272 DKDGNKVYIYKKTA

-1303 VGGVNPSDS
+1303 VGGVNPVDS

-1355 TTDKEGNKVYIYEK
+1355 TTTDKEGNKVYIYEK

-1381 KDNLKE
+1381 PKE
-1387 NNKEVIKKKEE
+1387 NNNKEIIKKKEE
-1398 LPKTTASMLAP
+1398 LPKTSTSMLAP

>member
-1 MKINKKYAIR
+1 M
-11 KLAVGVASISIGL
+11 
-24 FVSNSVD
+24 
-31 IESFTNSTS
+31 
-40 LQNVAKAADEVTNWQ
+40 
-55 PEGNIIAQGEDG
+55 
-67 VPWELYENGYLL
+67 PWELYENGYLL

-204 NVTAIDDMFLGDEKL
+204 NVTAIDDMFDGDEKL

-467 KDVPL
+467 KDVPV
-472 DTPTPTVDKTGY
+472 DTPPPTVNKTGY

-494 GELITDKTN
+494 GEVITDKTN
-503 ITTPGETITL
+503 ITTPGESVTL

-549 EEGRDG
+549 EDGRDG

-564 ATPITGELTNPTT
+564 AAPITGELTNPTT

-618 KPNLIIEGTPGAK
+618 KPNLIIEGIPGAK

-699 VPGSK
+699 EPGTK
-704 TITTT
+704 TTTTT

-722 VGSPLIKEPTTKI
+722 VGTPVVKEPTTKI
-735 IRIPAKDKV
+735 IRIPAKDKI
-744 VVEEIPS
+744 EI
-751 PIKYEKDPTREKG
+751 
-764 KPNLI
+764 
-769 IEGKTGSKTITT
+769 
-781 TYNID
+781 
-786 PKTGEV
+786 
-792 TENVGTP
+792 
-799 VIKEPTTKI
+799 
-808 IRIPAKDKVVVEEI
+808 
-822 PSPVRYEKD
+822 
-831 PTRERGKPNLI
+831 
-842 IEGELGSKT
+842 
-851 ITTTYNVNPKTGEI
+851 
-865 TENVGSPLIKEPTT
+865 
-879 KIIRIPAKDKV
+879 
-890 VVTEIPATVRYKKDP
+890 TEIPAPVRYKKDS
-905 TREIGKPNLIIESGP
+905 TRERGKPNLIIESGP
-920 GSKTVVTTYNVNPKT
+920 GSKTVITTYNVDPKT
-935 GEITEKVGVPL
+935 GEITEKVGTPL
-946 IKEPI
+946 IKEPL

-977 DPKREKGKPNLIIE
+977 DPTREKGKPNLIIE
-991 GEPGSKT
+991 GVPGSKT

-1022 NPKEKRV
+1022 NPKEKRI
-1029 YVPAKDKVKEIE
+1029 YVPAKDKVEEIE

-1053 LPQEKER
+1053 LPQGKER

-1085 TEVQRTEIVEQGEP
+1085 TEIQRTEILEQGEP
-1099 TIKEIGTKKPT
+1099 TIKEIGTKKAT
-1110 KKIVDPSG
+1110 KKIVDPNG
-1118 KEIPKEDLINY
+1118 KEISKEDLTNY
-1129 TEPNLNKEDGVTPEG
+1129 TEPNLDKEDGVTPEG

-1155 EYKGDPTLEKGNQ
+1155 EYKGDPTVEKGDQ
-1168 IVEKD
+1168 VIEKD

-1181 VRVGIKTKVE
+1181 IRVGTKTKVE
-1191 LLTNKDNEKVKR
+1191 FLTNKDNEKIKR
-1203 TTTYVVDP
+1203 TTTYVVDS

-1220 KEEVTKVGEPLVE
+1220 KEEITKVGEPLVA

-1247 ILDIIKFEE
+1247 ILDIVKFEE
-1256 KPKPIDGYTY
+1256 KQKPIDGYKN
-1266 TGKEKV
+1266 TGKEKI
-1272 DKEGNKVYIYKKTT
+1272 DKDGNKVYIYKKITV
-1286 ETSKGTE
+1286 TSKGTE

-1303 VGGVNPSDS
+1303 VGGVNPSD
-1312 PIREALPE
+1312 PLIREELPE

-1332 ILDVIKLEEEP
+1332 ILDVIKLEEKP
-1343 KEIKGYKNTGKT
+1343 KEITGYKDTGKT
-1355 TTDKEGNKVYIYEK
+1355 KVDKDGNKVYIYEK

-1381 KDNLKE
+1381 PKE
-1387 NNKEVIKKKEE
+1387 NNNKEVIKKKED
-1398 LPKTTASMLAP
+1398 LPKTSTSMLAP
-1409 FGLLTGLALRKK
+1409 FGLLAGIALRKK
-1421 KK
+1421 KR

>member
-1 MKINKKYAIR
+1 MKVNKKYAIR

-40 LQNVAKAADEVTNWQ
+40 LQNVAKASEVTNWQ

-79 FKPVSD
+79 FKPAAD

-127 SAANVSDYN
+127 SAANTSDYN
-136 ALSNLE
+136 PLSNLE
-142 YIDSSKLDT
+142 YIESSKLDT

-175 DTSQV
+175 NTSQV

-204 NVTAIDDMFLGDEKL
+204 NVTAIDDMFAGDEKL

-267 AYELTELDV
+267 SYDLTELDV

-329 NWNTSNVI
+329 NWNTSNVV
-337 DMHNMFVGDKNLVK
+337 DMHNMFLNDRNLVK

-467 KDVPL
+467 KDVPV

-494 GELITDKTN
+494 GEVITDKTN
-503 ITTPGETITL
+503 ITTPGESVTL

-577 TENII
+577 IENII

-606 VKYEKDPTREKG
+606 VKYEKDSTREKG
-618 KPNLIIEGTPGAK
+618 KPNLIIEGE
-631 TTTTTYNVNPKTGD
+631 V
-645 ITENVGT
+645 
-652 PVVKEPT
+652 
-659 VKTIRIPAKDK
+659 
-670 VVVEEIPSPVKY
+670 
-682 EKDPTR
+682 
-688 EKGKPN
+688 
-694 LIIEG
+694 
-699 VPGSK
+699 GSK

-709 YNVNPKTGEITEN
+709 YNADPKTGEITEN
-722 VGSPLIKEPTTKI
+722 VGAPLIKEPTTKI

-781 TYNID
+781 TYNVD

-799 VIKEPTTKI
+799 LIKEPTTKI
-808 IRIPAKDKVVVEEI
+808 IRIPAKDKVEITEI
-822 PSPVRYEKD
+822 PAPVRYEKD

-842 IEGELGSKT
+842 IE
-851 ITTTYNVNPKTGEI
+851 
-865 TENVGSPLIKEPTT
+865 
-879 KIIRIPAKDKV
+879 
-890 VVTEIPATVRYKKDP
+890 
-905 TREIGKPNLIIESGP
+905 SGP
-920 GSKTVVTTYNVNPKT
+920 GSKTIITTYNVDPKT
-935 GEITEKVGVPL
+935 GEITEKVGTPL
-946 IKEPI
+946 IKEPLM
-951 IEKTVIVPAKDKV
+951 EKTVIVPAKDKV
-964 VVEEIPSPVRYEK
+964 VVEEIPAPVRYEK
-977 DPKREKGKPNLIIE
+977 NPTREKGKPNLIIE
-991 GEPGSKT
+991 GEVGSKT

-1010 KVFEAKI
+1010 EVFESKI

-1022 NPKEKRV
+1022 NPKDKRI
-1029 YVPAKDKVKEIE
+1029 YVPAKDKVEEIE
-1041 KPIEIKEQFNKD
+1041 KSIETKEQFNKD
-1053 LPQEKER
+1053 LPQGKER

-1085 TEVQRTEIVEQGEP
+1085 TEIQRTEIVEQGEP

-1110 KKIVDPSG
+1110 KKIVDLSG

-1168 IVEKD
+1168 VVEND

-1181 VRVGIKTKVE
+1181 IRVGIKTKVE

-1211 KTGEITPTV
+1211 KTGEITPAV
-1220 KEEVTKVGEPLVE
+1220 KEEITKVGEPLVA

-1247 ILDIIKFEE
+1247 ILDIVKIEE
-1256 KPKPIDGYTY
+1256 KPKPIDGYEN

-1272 DKEGNKVYIYKKTT
+1272 DKEGNKVYIYKKIT

-1303 VGGVNPSDS
+1303 VGGVNPSD
-1312 PIREALPE
+1312 PLIREELPE

-1355 TTDKEGNKVYIYEK
+1355 KVDKEGNKVYIYEK

-1381 KDNLKE
+1381 PKE
-1387 NNKEVIKKKEE
+1387 NNNKEVIKKKED
-1398 LPKTTASMLAP
+1398 LPKTYTSMLAP
-1409 FGLLTGLALRKK
+1409 FGLLAGIALRKK

>member
-1 MKINKKYAIR
+1 MNINKKYAIR

-40 LQNVAKAADEVTNWQ
+40 LQNVAKAEEVTNWQ

-79 FKPVSD
+79 FKPETD

-97 ASWKKLHNDK
+97 VSWKKLHNDK

-119 PRDSRYLF
+119 PEDSRYLF
-127 SAANVSDYN
+127 SAAKAPDYN
-136 ALSNLE
+136 ALNNLE
-142 YIDSSKLDT
+142 YIESNKLDT
-151 SKTTYMYSMFSY
+151 SKTTYMYSMFSD
-163 LEKLKELDVSHF
+163 LKKLKELDVSHF
-175 DTSQV
+175 NTSQV
-180 DSMTEMFKNLK
+180 YSMTGMFKNLK
-191 EVKTLDVSNWNVS
+191 EVKTLDVSNWDVS
-204 NVTAIDDMFLGDEKL
+204 NVEAIDYMFYGNEKI

-224 SKWQTSKIKYMSN
+224 SKWNTSKIKYMPN
-237 VFYNNYKLK
+237 VFFNNYKLK
-246 SLDVSRWNTSSATS
+246 RLDVSRWNTSSATD

-267 AYELTELDV
+267 TYELTELDV
-276 SNWDVSNVTSMYNAF
+276 SNWDTSNVTSMYNAF
-291 EYNKKLKTLDLS
+291 EYNKKLTSLDLS

-318 YDENLTELNLG
+318 YNESLTELNLS
-329 NWNTSNVI
+329 NWNTSSVV
-337 DMHNMFVGDKNLVK
+337 DMHNVFLDNKNLIK
-351 LNITNWDTS
+351 LNISNWDTS
-360 NVEDIN
+360 SVEDIG

-524 KRTETIN
+524 KRTEKIN
-531 KTKVYK
+531 KTKIYK
-537 SDDSLDLGVKNI
+537 TDDSLDLGVEQV

-555 EKEIVTTYT
+555 EKEIINTYSI
-564 ATPITGELTNPTT
+564 TPITGELTNPIT
-577 TENII
+577 TENVI
-582 TEMKPEVI
+582 TEMKPEII

-596 KVVVEEIPSP
+596 KVE
-606 VKYEKDPTREKG
+606 
-618 KPNLIIEGTPGAK
+618 
-631 TTTTTYNVNPKTGD
+631 
-645 ITENVGT
+645 
-652 PVVKEPT
+652 
-659 VKTIRIPAKDK
+659 
-670 VVVEEIPSPVKY
+670 VEEIPSPVKY

-709 YNVNPKTGEITEN
+709 YNVDPNTGQITEN
-722 VGSPLIKEPTTKI
+722 VGTPVIKETTTKI

-769 IEGKTGSKTITT
+769 IEGIPGSKTTTT
-781 TYNID
+781 TYNVD
-786 PKTGEV
+786 PKTGEI
-792 TENVGTP
+792 TEKVGAP
-799 VIKEPTTKI
+799 LIKEPTTKI

-822 PSPVRYEKD
+822 ASPIRYEKD
-831 PTRERGKPNLI
+831 PTREKGKPNLI
-842 IEGELGSKT
+842 IEGVPGSKT
-851 ITTTYNVNPKTGEI
+851 ITTTYNVNPKTGKI
-865 TENVGSPLIKEPTT
+865 TENVGAPLIKEPTT

-890 VVTEIPATVRYKKDP
+890 EVTEIPATVRYKKDP

-920 GSKTVVTTYNVNPKT
+920 GSKTVVTTYNVDPKT
-935 GEITEKVGVPL
+935 GEITEKVGIPL
-946 IKEPI
+946 IKEPL

-977 DPKREKGKPNLIIE
+977 DPTREKGKPNLIIE

-1010 KVFEAKI
+1010 EVSESKI

-1022 NPKEKRV
+1022 HPKDKRV
-1029 YVPAKDKVKEIE
+1029 YVPAKDKVEEIV
-1041 KPIEIKEQFNKD
+1041 KPIEIKELFNKD
-1053 LPQEKER
+1053 LLQGKER
-1060 ILTQGK
+1060 IITHGK

-1085 TEVQRTEIVEQGEP
+1085 TEVQRTEIVDQGEP

-1155 EYKGDPTLEKGNQ
+1155 EYKEDPTLEKGNQ

-1220 KEEVTKVGEPLVE
+1220 KEEISKVGEPLVE
-1233 NKMNVAII
+1233 NKTNVAII

-1247 ILDIIKFEE
+1247 ILDIVKIEE
-1256 KPKPIDGYTY
+1256 KPKPIDGYEN

-1272 DKEGNKVYIYKKTT
+1272 DKEGNKVYIYKKIT

-1293 NPPVVENKDF
+1293 NSPVVENKDF
-1303 VGGVNPSDS
+1303 VGGVNPSD
-1312 PIREALPE
+1312 PLIREELPE

-1332 ILDVIKLEEEP
+1332 ILDVIKLEEDP

-1355 TTDKEGNKVYIYEK
+1355 KADKDGNKVYIYEK
-1369 VKENKKPVVEDK
+1369 IKENKKTVVEDK
-1381 KDNLKE
+1381 KVNLKE
-1387 NNKEVIKKKEE
+1387 NNNKEIIKKKEE
-1398 LPKTTASMLAP
+1398 LPKTSTSMLAP

>member
-1 MKINKKYAIR
+1 MKVNKKYAIR

-24 FVSNSVD
+24 FISNSVD

-40 LQNVAKAADEVTNWQ
+40 LQNVAKASEVTNWQ

-79 FKPVSD
+79 FKPTAD

-127 SAANVSDYN
+127 SAANTSDYN
-136 ALSNLE
+136 PLSNLE
-142 YIDSSKLDT
+142 YIESSKLDT

-175 DTSQV
+175 NTSQV
-180 DSMTEMFKNLK
+180 DSMTEMLKGLK
-191 EVKTLDVSNWNVS
+191 EVKTLDVSNWDIS

-318 YDENLTELNLG
+318 YNENLTELNLG

-472 DTPTPTVDKTGY
+472 DTPTPTDDKTGY

-494 GELITDKTN
+494 GEVITDKTN

-524 KRTETIN
+524 KRTEKIN
-531 KTKVYK
+531 KTKIYK
-537 SDDSLDLGVKNI
+537 TDDSLDLGVEQV

-555 EKEIVTTYT
+555 EKEIINTYSI
-564 ATPITGELTNPTT
+564 TPITGELTNPVT

-582 TEMKPEVI
+582 TEMKPEII

-596 KVVVEEIPSP
+596 KVE
-606 VKYEKDPTREKG
+606 
-618 KPNLIIEGTPGAK
+618 
-631 TTTTTYNVNPKTGD
+631 
-645 ITENVGT
+645 
-652 PVVKEPT
+652 
-659 VKTIRIPAKDK
+659 
-670 VVVEEIPSPVKY
+670 VEEIPSPVKY

-709 YNVNPKTGEITEN
+709 YNVDPNTGQITEN
-722 VGSPLIKEPTTKI
+722 VGTPVIKEPTTKI

-769 IEGKTGSKTITT
+769 IEGIPGSKTTTT
-781 TYNID
+781 TYDVN
-786 PKTGEV
+786 PKTGEI

-808 IRIPAKDKVVVEEI
+808 IRIPAKDKVE
-822 PSPVRYEKD
+822 
-831 PTRERGKPNLI
+831 
-842 IEGELGSKT
+842 
-851 ITTTYNVNPKTGEI
+851 
-865 TENVGSPLIKEPTT
+865 
-879 KIIRIPAKDKV
+879 
-890 VVTEIPATVRYKKDP
+890 VTEIPATVRYKKDP

-946 IKEPI
+946 IKEPL

-977 DPKREKGKPNLIIE
+977 DPTREKGKPNLIIE

-1010 KVFEAKI
+1010 EVSESKI

-1022 NPKEKRV
+1022 HPKDKRV
-1029 YVPAKDKVKEIE
+1029 YVPAKDKVEEIV
-1041 KPIEIKEQFNKD
+1041 KPIEIKELFNKD
-1053 LPQEKER
+1053 LLQGKER
-1060 ILTQGK
+1060 IITQGK

-1085 TEVQRTEIVEQGEP
+1085 TEIQRTEILEQGEP
-1099 TIKEIGTKKPT
+1099 TIKEIGTKKTT

-1155 EYKGDPTLEKGNQ
+1155 EYKGDPALEKGNQ

-1181 VRVGIKTKVE
+1181 VRVGTKTKVE
-1191 LLTNKDNEKVKR
+1191 LLTNKDNEKIKR

-1220 KEEVTKVGEPLVE
+1220 KEEVAKLGEPLVE

-1332 ILDVIKLEEEP
+1332 ILDVIKLEKEP
-1343 KEIKGYKNTGKT
+1343 KEITGYKDTGKT
-1355 TTDKEGNKVYIYEK
+1355 KVDKDGNKVYIYEK
-1369 VKENKKPVVEDK
+1369 VKENKKTVVEDK
-1381 KDNLKE
+1381 PKE
-1387 NNKEVIKKKEE
+1387 NNKKEVIKKKEE
-1398 LPKTTASMLAP
+1398 LPKTSTSMLAP
-1409 FGLLTGLALRKK
+1409 FGLLTGIALRKK

>member
-1 MKINKKYAIR
+1 MKVNKKYAIR

-40 LQNVAKAADEVTNWQ
+40 LQNVAKASEVTNCQ

-79 FKPVSD
+79 FKPTED
-85 KDTLTNSYGENQ
+85 KDTLTNLYSSDPNERQ
-97 ASWKKLHNDK
+97 PSWKKLHHDK

-127 SAANVSDYN
+127 SAANTSDFN

-142 YIDSSKLDT
+142 YIESSKLDT

-180 DSMTEMFKNLK
+180 DSMTEMLKGLK
-191 EVKTLDVSNWNVS
+191 EVKTLDVSNWDVS
-204 NVTAIDDMFLGDEKL
+204 NVTAIDDMFADDEKL

-224 SKWQTSKIKYMSN
+224 SKWKTSKIKYMSN
-237 VFYNNYKLK
+237 VFLNNYKLK
-246 SLDVSRWNTSSATS
+246 SLDVSRWDTSSTTS

-427 EYRANSSLLAG
+427 EYRANSSLLSG
-438 VWVREKVPTEY
+438 VWVREKVSTEY
-449 TVNFVTGT
+449 TVNFITGT

-467 KDVPL
+467 KDIPV

-484 KFLGWSKTPD
+484 KFLGWSKTSD

-513 YAKWE
+513 YAKWK

-524 KRTETIN
+524 KRTEKIN
-531 KTKVYK
+531 KTKIYK
-537 SDDSLDLGVKNI
+537 TDDSLDLGVEQV

-618 KPNLIIEGTPGAK
+618 KPNLIIEGTPGVK

-722 VGSPLIKEPTTKI
+722 VGAPLIKEPTTKI

-744 VVEEIPS
+744 EI
-751 PIKYEKDPTREKG
+751 T
-764 KPNLI
+764 
-769 IEGKTGSKTITT
+769 
-781 TYNID
+781 
-786 PKTGEV
+786 
-792 TENVGTP
+792 
-799 VIKEPTTKI
+799 
-808 IRIPAKDKVVVEEI
+808 EI

-842 IEGELGSKT
+842 IEGEPGSKT

-865 TENVGSPLIKEPTT
+865 TEKVGIPLIKEPTT
-879 KIIRIPAKDKV
+879 KIIRIPAKDKIE
-890 VVTEIPATVRYKKDP
+890 VTEIPASVRYKKDS
-905 TREIGKPNLIIESGP
+905 TRERGKPNLIIESGP
-920 GSKTVVTTYNVNPKT
+920 GSKTVITTYNVNPKT
-935 GEITEKVGVPL
+935 GEITEKVGTPL
-946 IKEPI
+946 IKEPL

-977 DPKREKGKPNLIIE
+977 DPTREKGKPNLIIE

-1010 KVFEAKI
+1010 EVSESKI

-1022 NPKEKRV
+1022 HPKDKRV
-1029 YVPAKDKVKEIE
+1029 YVSAKDKVEEIV
-1041 KPIEIKEQFNKD
+1041 KPIETKEQFNKD
-1053 LPQEKER
+1053 LPQ
-1060 ILTQGK
+1060 
-1066 PKKERLITEYKV
+1066 
-1078 NEKTGEI
+1078 
-1085 TEVQRTEIVEQGEP
+1085 
-1099 TIKEIGTKKPT
+1099 
-1110 KKIVDPSG
+1110 G
-1118 KEIPKEDLINY
+1118 KE
-1129 TEPNLNKEDGVTPEG
+1129 
-1144 DLFYIVKKIEV
+1144 
-1155 EYKGDPTLEKGNQ
+1155 
-1168 IVEKD
+1168 
-1173 GKKDGKKV
+1173 
-1181 VRVGIKTKVE
+1181 
-1191 LLTNKDNEKVKR
+1191 
-1203 TTTYVVDP
+1203 
-1211 KTGEITPTV
+1211 
-1220 KEEVTKVGEPLVE
+1220 
-1233 NKMNVAII
+1233 
-1241 QDEEGN
+1241 
-1247 ILDIIKFEE
+1247 
-1256 KPKPIDGYTY
+1256 
-1266 TGKEKV
+1266 
-1272 DKEGNKVYIYKKTT
+1272 
-1286 ETSKGTE
+1286 
-1293 NPPVVENKDF
+1293 
-1303 VGGVNPSDS
+1303 
-1312 PIREALPE
+1312 
-1320 LKVAIIKDSEDN
+1320 
-1332 ILDVIKLEEEP
+1332 
-1343 KEIKGYKNTGKT
+1343 
-1355 TTDKEGNKVYIYEK
+1355 
-1369 VKENKKPVVEDK
+1369 
-1381 KDNLKE
+1381 
-1387 NNKEVIKKKEE
+1387 
-1398 LPKTTASMLAP
+1398 
-1409 FGLLTGLALRKK
+1409 
-1421 KK
+1421 

>member
-1 MKINKKYAIR
+1 MKVNKKYAIR

-40 LQNVAKAADEVTNWQ
+40 LQNVAKASEGTNWQ

-67 VPWELYENGYLL
+67 VPWKLYENGYLL
-79 FKPVSD
+79 FKPTAD
-85 KDTLTNSYGENQ
+85 KDTLTNLYSSDPNERQ
-97 ASWKKLHNDK
+97 PSWKKLHHDK

-127 SAANVSDYN
+127 SAANTSDFN

-142 YIDSSKLDT
+142 YIESSKLDT

-175 DTSQV
+175 NTSNV
-180 DSMTEMFKNLK
+180 YSMTGMFKNLK
-191 EVKTLDVSNWNVS
+191 EVKTLDVSNWDVS
-204 NVTAIDDMFLGDEKL
+204 NVEAIDYMFYGNEKI

-224 SKWQTSKIKYMSN
+224 SKWNTSKIKYMPN
-237 VFYNNYKLK
+237 VFFNNYKLK
-246 SLDVSRWNTSSATS
+246 SLDVSRWNTSSATD
-260 ISGIFSS
+260 ISGIFYST
-267 AYELTELDV
+267 YELTELNV

-291 EYNKKLKTLDLS
+291 AYNKKLTSLDLS
-303 RWNTSKVKYMSGMFA
+303 RWNTSKVKYMSGMFS
-318 YDENLTELNLG
+318 DNESLTELNLG
-329 NWNTSNVI
+329 NLNTSNVV
-337 DMHNMFVGDKNLVK
+337 DMHNMFLNDRNLVK
-351 LNITNWDTS
+351 LNISNWDTS
-360 NVEDIN
+360 SVENID

-402 ENIYTNRWHK
+402 INVYTNRWHK

-472 DTPTPTVDKTGY
+472 DTPTPTDDKTGY

-494 GELITDKTN
+494 GEVITDKTN
-503 ITTPGETITL
+503 ITTPGESVTL

-537 SDDSLDLGVKNI
+537 SDDSLDLGVEQV

-555 EKEIVTTYT
+555 EKEIINTYSI
-564 ATPITGELTNPTT
+564 TPITGELTNPIT
-577 TENII
+577 TENVI
-582 TEMKPEVI
+582 TEMKPEII

-596 KVVVEEIPSP
+596 KVE
-606 VKYEKDPTREKG
+606 
-618 KPNLIIEGTPGAK
+618 
-631 TTTTTYNVNPKTGD
+631 
-645 ITENVGT
+645 
-652 PVVKEPT
+652 
-659 VKTIRIPAKDK
+659 
-670 VVVEEIPSPVKY
+670 VEEIPSPVKY

-709 YNVNPKTGEITEN
+709 YNVNPNTGQI
-722 VGSPLIKEPTTKI
+722 
-735 IRIPAKDKV
+735 
-744 VVEEIPS
+744 
-751 PIKYEKDPTREKG
+751 
-764 KPNLI
+764 
-769 IEGKTGSKTITT
+769 
-781 TYNID
+781 
-786 PKTGEV
+786 

-808 IRIPAKDKVVVEEI
+808 IRIPAKDKVE
-822 PSPVRYEKD
+822 
-831 PTRERGKPNLI
+831 
-842 IEGELGSKT
+842 
-851 ITTTYNVNPKTGEI
+851 
-865 TENVGSPLIKEPTT
+865 
-879 KIIRIPAKDKV
+879 
-890 VVTEIPATVRYKKDP
+890 VTEIPATVRYKKDS

-920 GSKTVVTTYNVNPKT
+920 GSKTVVTTYNVDPKT

-946 IKEPI
+946 IKEPL

-977 DPKREKGKPNLIIE
+977 DPTREKGKPNLIIE

-1029 YVPAKDKVKEIE
+1029 YVPTKDKVEEIE

-1053 LPQEKER
+1053 LPQGKER

-1066 PKKERLITEYKV
+1066 PKKERLITVYKV

-1085 TEVQRTEIVEQGEP
+1085 TEIQRTEILEQGEP

-1110 KKIVDPSG
+1110 KKIVDPNG
-1118 KEIPKEDLINY
+1118 KEIPKEELTNY
-1129 TEPNLNKEDGVTPEG
+1129 TEPNLAKEDGATPEG

-1155 EYKGDPTLEKGNQ
+1155 EYKGDPTVEKGNQ
-1168 IVEKD
+1168 VIEKD

-1181 VRVGIKTKVE
+1181 IRVGTKTKVE
-1191 LLTNKDNEKVKR
+1191 FLTNKDNEKIKR
-1203 TTTYVVDP
+1203 TTTYVVES

-1247 ILDIIKFEE
+1247 ILDIVKIEE
-1256 KPKPIDGYTY
+1256 KPKPIDGYEN

-1355 TTDKEGNKVYIYEK
+1355 TTDKEGNKVYFYEK

-1381 KDNLKE
+1381 PKE
-1387 NNKEVIKKKEE
+1387 NNKKEVIKKKEE
-1398 LPKTTASMLAP
+1398 LPKTSTSMLAP

>member
-1 MKINKKYAIR
+1 MKVNKKYAIR

-24 FVSNSVD
+24 FISNSVD

-40 LQNVAKAADEVTNWQ
+40 LQNVAKASEVTNWQ

-79 FKPVSD
+79 FKPTAD

-204 NVTAIDDMFLGDEKL
+204 NVTAIDDMFDGDEKL

-427 EYRANSSLLAG
+427 EYRANSSLLSG
-438 VWVREKVPTEY
+438 VWVREKVSTEY
-449 TVNFVTGT
+449 TVNFITGT

-467 KDVPL
+467 KDVPV

-494 GELITDKTN
+494 GEVITDKTN
-503 ITTPGETITL
+503 ITTPGESVTL

-537 SDDSLDLGVKNI
+537 SDDFLDLGVKNI

-564 ATPITGELTNPTT
+564 ATPITGELINPTT

-596 KVVVEEIPSP
+596 KVVVEEIPSS

-670 VVVEEIPSPVKY
+670 V
-682 EKDPTR
+682 
-688 EKGKPN
+688 
-694 LIIEG
+694 
-699 VPGSK
+699 
-704 TITTT
+704 
-709 YNVNPKTGEITEN
+709 EIT
-722 VGSPLIKEPTTKI
+722 
-735 IRIPAKDKV
+735 
-744 VVEEIPS
+744 
-751 PIKYEKDPTREKG
+751 
-764 KPNLI
+764 
-769 IEGKTGSKTITT
+769 
-781 TYNID
+781 
-786 PKTGEV
+786 
-792 TENVGTP
+792 
-799 VIKEPTTKI
+799 
-808 IRIPAKDKVVVEEI
+808 EI

-842 IEGELGSKT
+842 IEGVSGSKT
-851 ITTTYNVNPKTGEI
+851 ITTTYNVNPKTGEV
-865 TENVGSPLIKEPTT
+865 TENVGTPLIKEPTT
-879 KIIRIPAKDKV
+879 KIIRIPAKDKIEI
-890 VVTEIPATVRYKKDP
+890 TEIPAPVRYKKDS
-905 TREIGKPNLIIESGP
+905 TRERGKPNLIIESGP
-920 GSKTVVTTYNVNPKT
+920 GSKTVITTYNIDPKT
-935 GEITEKVGVPL
+935 GEITEKVGTPL
-946 IKEPI
+946 IKEPL

-977 DPKREKGKPNLIIE
+977 DPTREKGKPNLIIE
-991 GEPGSKT
+991 GTPGSKT

-1010 KVFEAKI
+1010 EVSESKI

-1022 NPKEKRV
+1022 HPKDKRV
-1029 YVPAKDKVKEIE
+1029 YVPAKDKVEEIE
-1041 KPIEIKEQFNKD
+1041 KTIEIKEQFNKD
-1053 LPQEKER
+1053 LPQGKER
-1060 ILTQGK
+1060 IITQGK

-1085 TEVQRTEIVEQGEP
+1085 TEVQRTEVVVQGEP

-1110 KKIVDPSG
+1110 KKIVDLSG

-1168 IVEKD
+1168 VVEKD

-1181 VRVGIKTKVE
+1181 IRVGIKTKVE

-1203 TTTYVVDP
+1203 ITTYVVDP
-1211 KTGEITPTV
+1211 KTGKITPTV
-1220 KEEVTKVGEPLVE
+1220 KEEITKVGEPLVE
-1233 NKMNVAII
+1233 NKTNVAII

-1247 ILDIIKFEE
+1247 ILDIVKIEE
-1256 KPKPIDGYTY
+1256 KPKPIDGYKY

-1272 DKEGNKVYIYKKTT
+1272 DKDGNKVYIYKKTT
-1286 ETSKGTE
+1286 ETSKGTD

-1303 VGGVNPSDS
+1303 VGGVNPSD
-1312 PIREALPE
+1312 PLIREELPE
-1320 LKVAIIKDSEDN
+1320 LKVAIIKDSEGN

-1369 VKENKKPVVEDK
+1369 VKENKKTVVEDK

>member
-1 MKINKKYAIR
+1 MKVNKKYAIR

-31 IESFTNSTS
+31 IESFTNSAS
-40 LQNVAKAADEVTNWQ
+40 LQNIAKAADEVTNWQ

-79 FKPVSD
+79 FKPTAD

-127 SAANVSDYN
+127 SAANTSDYN
-136 ALSNLE
+136 PLSNLE
-142 YIDSSKLDT
+142 YIESSKLDT

-175 DTSQV
+175 NTSQV

-191 EVKTLDVSNWNVS
+191 EVKTLDVSNWDVS
-204 NVTAIDDMFLGDEKL
+204 NVTAIDDMFLGNEKL

-467 KDVPL
+467 KDVPV
-472 DTPTPTVDKTGY
+472 DTPVPTVDKTGH

-494 GELITDKTN
+494 GEVITDKTN
-503 ITTPGETITL
+503 ITTSGETITL
-513 YAKWE
+513 YSKWE

-524 KRTETIN
+524 KKTEKIN
-531 KTKVYK
+531 KTKIYK

-596 KVVVEEIPSP
+596 KVVVEAIPSP

-631 TTTTTYNVNPKTGD
+631 TTTTTYD
-645 ITENVGT
+645 
-652 PVVKEPT
+652 
-659 VKTIRIPAKDK
+659 
-670 VVVEEIPSPVKY
+670 
-682 EKDPTR
+682 
-688 EKGKPN
+688 
-694 LIIEG
+694 
-699 VPGSK
+699 
-704 TITTT
+704 
-709 YNVNPKTGEITEN
+709 VNPKTGEI
-722 VGSPLIKEPTTKI
+722 
-735 IRIPAKDKV
+735 
-744 VVEEIPS
+744 
-751 PIKYEKDPTREKG
+751 
-764 KPNLI
+764 
-769 IEGKTGSKTITT
+769 
-781 TYNID
+781 
-786 PKTGEV
+786 

-831 PTRERGKPNLI
+831 PTREKGKPNLI
-842 IEGELGSKT
+842 IEGIPGSKT
-851 ITTTYNVNPKTGEI
+851 TTTTYDVNPKTGEI
-865 TENVGSPLIKEPTT
+865 TEKVGTPLIKEPTT

-920 GSKTVVTTYNVNPKT
+920 GSKTVVTTYNVDPKT
-935 GEITEKVGVPL
+935 GKITEKVGVPL
-946 IKEPI
+946 IKEPL

-977 DPKREKGKPNLIIE
+977 DPTREKGKPNLIIE

-1010 KVFEAKI
+1010 EVSESKI

-1022 NPKEKRV
+1022 HPKDKRV
-1029 YVPAKDKVKEIE
+1029 YVPAKDKVEEIV
-1041 KPIEIKEQFNKD
+1041 KPIEIKELFNKD
-1053 LPQEKER
+1053 LLQGKER
-1060 ILTQGK
+1060 IITHGK

-1085 TEVQRTEIVEQGEP
+1085 TEIQKTEILEQGEP

-1110 KKIVDPSG
+1110 KKIVDPNG
-1118 KEIPKEDLINY
+1118 KEISKEDLTNY
-1129 TEPNLNKEDGVTPEG
+1129 TEPNLDKEDGVTPEG

-1155 EYKGDPTLEKGNQ
+1155 EYKGDSTFEKGNQ
-1168 IVEKD
+1168 VIEKD

-1181 VRVGIKTKVE
+1181 IRVGTKTKVE
-1191 LLTNKDNEKVKR
+1191 FLTNKDNEKIKR
-1203 TTTYVVDP
+1203 TTTYVVES

-1247 ILDIIKFEE
+1247 ILDIVKIEE
-1256 KPKPIDGYTY
+1256 KPKPIDGYEN

-1303 VGGVNPSDS
+1303 VGGINPSDS

-1320 LKVAIIKDSEDN
+1320 LKVAIIKDSEGN

-1369 VKENKKPVVEDK
+1369 VKENKKTVVEDK

>member
-1 MKINKKYAIR
+1 MKVNKKYAIR

-67 VPWELYENGYLL
+67 VPWELYKNGYLL
-79 FKPVSD
+79 FKPETG

-119 PRDSRYLF
+119 PEDSRYLF
-127 SAANVSDYN
+127 SAAKTPDYN
-136 ALSNLE
+136 ALNNLE
-142 YIDSSKLDT
+142 YIESSKLDT
-151 SKTTYMYSMFSY
+151 SKTTYMYSMFSD

-175 DTSQV
+175 NTSNV
-180 DSMTEMFKNLK
+180 YSMTGMFKNLK
-191 EVKTLDVSNWNVS
+191 EVKTLDVSNWDVS
-204 NVTAIDDMFLGDEKL
+204 NVEAIDYMFYGNEKI

-224 SKWQTSKIKYMSN
+224 SKWNTSKIKYMPN
-237 VFYNNYKLK
+237 VFFNNYKLK
-246 SLDVSRWNTSSATS
+246 SLDVSRWNTSSATD
-260 ISGIFSS
+260 ISGIFYST
-267 AYELTELDV
+267 YELTELNV

-291 EYNKKLKTLDLS
+291 AYNKKLTSLDLS
-303 RWNTSKVKYMSGMFA
+303 RWNTSKVKYMSGMFS
-318 YDENLTELNLG
+318 DNESLTELNLG
-329 NWNTSNVI
+329 NLNTSNVV
-337 DMHNMFVGDKNLVK
+337 DMHNMFLNDRNLVK
-351 LNITNWDTS
+351 LNISNWDTS
-360 NVEDIN
+360 SVENID

-402 ENIYTNRWHK
+402 INVYTNRWHK

-472 DTPTPTVDKTGY
+472 DTPTPTDDKTGY

-494 GELITDKTN
+494 GEVITDKTN
-503 ITTPGETITL
+503 ITTPGESVTL

-537 SDDSLDLGVKNI
+537 SDDSLDLEVEQV

-555 EKEIVTTYT
+555 EKEIINTYSI
-564 ATPITGELTNPTT
+564 TPITGELTNPIT
-577 TENII
+577 TENVI
-582 TEMKPEVI
+582 TEMKPEII

-596 KVVVEEIPSP
+596 KVE
-606 VKYEKDPTREKG
+606 
-618 KPNLIIEGTPGAK
+618 
-631 TTTTTYNVNPKTGD
+631 
-645 ITENVGT
+645 
-652 PVVKEPT
+652 
-659 VKTIRIPAKDK
+659 
-670 VVVEEIPSPVKY
+670 VEEIPSPVKY

-709 YNVNPKTGEITEN
+709 YNVDSNTGQI
-722 VGSPLIKEPTTKI
+722 
-735 IRIPAKDKV
+735 
-744 VVEEIPS
+744 
-751 PIKYEKDPTREKG
+751 
-764 KPNLI
+764 
-769 IEGKTGSKTITT
+769 
-781 TYNID
+781 
-786 PKTGEV
+786 

-808 IRIPAKDKVVVEEI
+808 IRIPAKDKVEVEEI
-822 PSPVRYEKD
+822 PSPIKYEKD
-831 PTRERGKPNLI
+831 PTREKEKPNLI
-842 IEGELGSKT
+842 IEGEPGSKT
-851 ITTTYNVNPKTGEI
+851 TTTTYNVDPKTGEI
-865 TENVGSPLIKEPTT
+865 TEKVGAPLIKEPTT

-890 VVTEIPATVRYKKDP
+890 EVTKIPATVRYKKDP

-977 DPKREKGKPNLIIE
+977 DPTREKGKPNLIIE
-991 GEPGSKT
+991 GVPGSKT

-1022 NPKEKRV
+1022 NPKEKRI
-1029 YVPAKDKVKEIE
+1029 YVPAKDKVEEIE

-1053 LPQEKER
+1053 LPQGKER
-1060 ILTQGK
+1060 ILAQGK

-1085 TEVQRTEIVEQGEP
+1085 TEIQRTEILKQGEP

-1110 KKIVDPSG
+1110 KKIVDPNG
-1118 KEIPKEDLINY
+1118 KEIPKEELTNY
-1129 TEPNLNKEDGVTPEG
+1129 TEPNLAKEDGVTPEG

-1155 EYKGDPTLEKGNQ
+1155 EYKGNPTLEKGNQ

-1181 VRVGIKTKVE
+1181 VRVGTKTKVE
-1191 LLTNKDNEKVKR
+1191 LLTNKDNEKIKR

-1247 ILDIIKFEE
+1247 ILDIVKIEE
-1256 KPKPIDGYTY
+1256 KPKPIDGYKY

-1272 DKEGNKVYIYKKTT
+1272 DKDGNKVYIYKKTT
-1286 ETSKGTE
+1286 ETSKGTD

-1303 VGGVNPSDS
+1303 VGGVNPSD
-1312 PIREALPE
+1312 PLIREELPE
-1320 LKVAIIKDSEDN
+1320 LKVAIIKDSEGN

-1369 VKENKKPVVEDK
+1369 VKENKKTVVEDK

>member
-1 MKINKKYAIR
+1 MKVNKKYAIR

-24 FVSNSVD
+24 FISNSVD

-40 LQNVAKAADEVTNWQ
+40 LQNVAKASEVTNWQ

-79 FKPVSD
+79 FKPTAD

-204 NVTAIDDMFLGDEKL
+204 NVTAIDDMFDGDEKL

-472 DTPTPTVDKTGY
+472 DTPTPTDDKTGY

-494 GELITDKTN
+494 GEVITDKTN

-524 KRTETIN
+524 KRTEKIN
-531 KTKVYK
+531 KTKIYK
-537 SDDSLDLGVKNI
+537 TDDSLDLGVEQV

-555 EKEIVTTYT
+555 EKEIINTYSI
-564 ATPITGELTNPTT
+564 TPITGELTNPVT

-582 TEMKPEVI
+582 TEMKPEII

-596 KVVVEEIPSP
+596 KVE
-606 VKYEKDPTREKG
+606 
-618 KPNLIIEGTPGAK
+618 
-631 TTTTTYNVNPKTGD
+631 
-645 ITENVGT
+645 
-652 PVVKEPT
+652 
-659 VKTIRIPAKDK
+659 
-670 VVVEEIPSPVKY
+670 VEEIPSPVKY

-709 YNVNPKTGEITEN
+709 YNVDPNTGQITEN
-722 VGSPLIKEPTTKI
+722 VGTPVIKESTTKI

-769 IEGKTGSKTITT
+769 IEGIPGSKTTTT
-781 TYNID
+781 TYDVN
-786 PKTGEV
+786 PKTGEI
-792 TENVGTP
+792 TEKVGVP
-799 VIKEPTTKI
+799 LIKEPTTKI

-831 PTRERGKPNLI
+831 LTREKGKPNLI
-842 IEGELGSKT
+842 IEGIPGSKT
-851 ITTTYNVNPKTGEI
+851 TTTTYDVNPKTGEI
-865 TENVGSPLIKEPTT
+865 TENVGTPLIKEPTT
-879 KIIRIPAKDKV
+879 KIIRIPAKDKIEI
-890 VVTEIPATVRYKKDP
+890 TEIPATVRYKKDS
-905 TREIGKPNLIIESGP
+905 TRERGKPNLIIESGP
-920 GSKTVVTTYNVNPKT
+920 GSKTVITTYNVDPKT
-935 GEITEKVGVPL
+935 GEITEKVGNPL

-977 DPKREKGKPNLIIE
+977 DPTREKGKPNLIIE
-991 GEPGSKT
+991 GVPGSKT

-1010 KVFEAKI
+1010 EVSESKI

-1022 NPKEKRV
+1022 HPKDKRV
-1029 YVPAKDKVKEIE
+1029 YVPAKDKVEEIV
-1041 KPIEIKEQFNKD
+1041 KPIEIKELFNKD
-1053 LPQEKER
+1053 LLQGKER
-1060 ILTQGK
+1060 IITHGK

-1085 TEVQRTEIVEQGEP
+1085 TEIQKTEILEQGEP

-1110 KKIVDPSG
+1110 KKIVDPNG
-1118 KEIPKEDLINY
+1118 KEIPKEELTNY
-1129 TEPNLNKEDGVTPEG
+1129 TEPNLAKEDGVTTEG

-1181 VRVGIKTKVE
+1181 VRVGTKTKVE
-1191 LLTNKDNEKVKR
+1191 LLTNKDNEKIKR

-1247 ILDIIKFEE
+1247 ILDIVKFEE

-1272 DKEGNKVYIYKKTT
+1272 DKDGNKVYIYKKTT

-1303 VGGVNPSDS
+1303 VGGVTPSD
-1312 PIREALPE
+1312 PLIREELPE

-1369 VKENKKPVVEDK
+1369 VKENKKTVVEDK
-1381 KDNLKE
+1381 KVNLKE
-1387 NNKEVIKKKEE
+1387 NNNKEIIKKKEE
-1398 LPKTTASMLAP
+1398 LPKTSTSMLAP

>member
-1 MKINKKYAIR
+1 MKVNKKYAIR

-24 FVSNSVD
+24 FISNSVD

-40 LQNVAKAADEVTNWQ
+40 LQNVAKAEEVTNWQ

-204 NVTAIDDMFLGDEKL
+204 NVTAIDDMFAGDEKL

-303 RWNTSKVKYMSGMFA
+303 RWDTSKVKYMSGMFA

-360 NVEDIN
+360 SVENID

-402 ENIYTNRWHK
+402 INVYTNRWHK

-564 ATPITGELTNPTT
+564 ATSITGELTNPTT

-596 KVVVEEIPSP
+596 KVVVEEISSP

-688 EKGKPN
+688 E
-694 LIIEG
+694 
-699 VPGSK
+699 
-704 TITTT
+704 
-709 YNVNPKTGEITEN
+709 
-722 VGSPLIKEPTTKI
+722 
-735 IRIPAKDKV
+735 
-744 VVEEIPS
+744 
-751 PIKYEKDPTREKG
+751 
-764 KPNLI
+764 
-769 IEGKTGSKTITT
+769 
-781 TYNID
+781 
-786 PKTGEV
+786 
-792 TENVGTP
+792 
-799 VIKEPTTKI
+799 
-808 IRIPAKDKVVVEEI
+808 
-822 PSPVRYEKD
+822 
-831 PTRERGKPNLI
+831 RGKPNLI

-879 KIIRIPAKDKV
+879 KIIRIPAKDKIEI
-890 VVTEIPATVRYKKDP
+890 TEIPATVRYKKDS
-905 TREIGKPNLIIESGP
+905 TRERGKPNLIIESGP
-920 GSKTVVTTYNVNPKT
+920 GSKTVITTYNVDPKT
-935 GEITEKVGVPL
+935 GEITEKVGTPL
-946 IKEPI
+946 IKEPL

-977 DPKREKGKPNLIIE
+977 DPTREKGKPNLIIE

-1022 NPKEKRV
+1022 HPKDKRV
-1029 YVPAKDKVKEIE
+1029 YVPAKDKVEEIE

-1053 LPQEKER
+1053 LPQGKER

-1085 TEVQRTEIVEQGEP
+1085 TEIQRTEIVEQGEP

-1110 KKIVDPSG
+1110 KKIVDPNG
-1118 KEIPKEDLINY
+1118 KEISKEELTNY

-1220 KEEVTKVGEPLVE
+1220 KEEISKVGEPLVE
-1233 NKMNVAII
+1233 NKTNVAII

-1247 ILDIIKFEE
+1247 ILDIVKIEE
-1256 KPKPIDGYTY
+1256 KPKPIDGYKY

-1272 DKEGNKVYIYKKTT
+1272 DKDGNKVYIYKKTA

-1303 VGGVNPSDS
+1303 VGGVNPVDS

-1381 KDNLKE
+1381 PKE
-1387 NNKEVIKKKEE
+1387 NNNKEIIKKKEE
-1398 LPKTTASMLAP
+1398 LPKTSTSMLAP

>member
-1 MKINKKYAIR
+1 M
-11 KLAVGVASISIGL
+11 
-24 FVSNSVD
+24 
-31 IESFTNSTS
+31 
-40 LQNVAKAADEVTNWQ
+40 
-55 PEGNIIAQGEDG
+55 
-67 VPWELYENGYLL
+67 
-79 FKPVSD
+79 
-85 KDTLTNSYGENQ
+85 
-97 ASWKKLHNDK
+97 
-107 IKAIGFSGKVYT
+107 
-119 PRDSRYLF
+119 F
-127 SAANVSDYN
+127 SAAKAPDYN
-136 ALSNLE
+136 ALNNLE
-142 YIDSSKLDT
+142 YIESNKLDT
-151 SKTTYMYSMFSY
+151 SKTTYMYSMFSD
-163 LEKLKELDVSHF
+163 LKKLKELDVSHF
-175 DTSQV
+175 NTSQV
-180 DSMTEMFKNLK
+180 YSMTGMFKNLK
-191 EVKTLDVSNWNVS
+191 EVKTLDVSNWDVS
-204 NVTAIDDMFLGDEKL
+204 NVEAIDYMFYGNEKI

-224 SKWQTSKIKYMSN
+224 SKWNTSKIKYMPN
-237 VFYNNYKLK
+237 VFFNNYKLK
-246 SLDVSRWNTSSATS
+246 RLDVSRWNTSSATD

-267 AYELTELDV
+267 TYELTELDV
-276 SNWDVSNVTSMYNAF
+276 SNWDTSNVTSMYNAF
-291 EYNKKLKTLDLS
+291 EYNKKLTSLDLS

-318 YDENLTELNLG
+318 YNESLTELNLS
-329 NWNTSNVI
+329 NWNTSSVV
-337 DMHNMFVGDKNLVK
+337 DMHNVFLDNKNLIK
-351 LNITNWDTS
+351 LNISNWDTS
-360 NVEDIN
+360 SVEDIG

-385 NTTLKDNLFK
+385 NTTLKDNLFE
-395 NLDTHKY
+395 NLDLHKY
-402 ENIYTNRWHK
+402 KNIYTNKWHK

-449 TVNFVTGT
+449 TVNFVTET

-494 GELITDKTN
+494 GEVITDKTN

-524 KRTETIN
+524 KKTEKIN
-531 KTKVYK
+531 KTKIYK
-537 SDDSLDLGVKNI
+537 SDDSLDLGVEQV

-555 EKEIVTTYT
+555 EKEIINTYSI
-564 ATPITGELTNPTT
+564 TPITGELTNPIT
-577 TENII
+577 TENVI
-582 TEMKPEVI
+582 TEMKPEII

-596 KVVVEEIPSP
+596 KVEVEEIPSP
-606 VKYEKDPTREKG
+606 VKYEKD
-618 KPNLIIEGTPGAK
+618 
-631 TTTTTYNVNPKTGD
+631 
-645 ITENVGT
+645 
-652 PVVKEPT
+652 
-659 VKTIRIPAKDK
+659 
-670 VVVEEIPSPVKY
+670 S
-682 EKDPTR
+682 TR

-709 YNVNPKTGEITEN
+709 YNVDSKTGEITEK
-722 VGSPLIKEPTTKI
+722 VGAPL
-735 IRIPAKDKV
+735 
-744 VVEEIPS
+744 
-751 PIKYEKDPTREKG
+751 
-764 KPNLI
+764 
-769 IEGKTGSKTITT
+769 
-781 TYNID
+781 
-786 PKTGEV
+786 
-792 TENVGTP
+792 
-799 VIKEPTTKI
+799 IKEPTTKI

-831 PTRERGKPNLI
+831 LTREKGKPNLI
-842 IEGELGSKT
+842 IEGIPGSKT
-851 ITTTYNVNPKTGEI
+851 TTTTYDVNPKTGEI
-865 TENVGSPLIKEPTT
+865 TENVGTPVIKEPTV

-890 VVTEIPATVRYKKDP
+890 EVTEIPATVRYKKDS
-905 TREIGKPNLIIESGP
+905 TREKGLPNLIIESGP
-920 GSKTVVTTYNVNPKT
+920 GSKTVITTYNVDPKT
-935 GEITEKVGVPL
+935 GEITEKVGTPL
-946 IKEPI
+946 IKEPL

-977 DPKREKGKPNLIIE
+977 DPTREKGKTNLIIE

-1010 KVFEAKI
+1010 EVSESKI

-1022 NPKEKRV
+1022 HPKDKRV
-1029 YVPAKDKVKEIE
+1029 YVPSKDKVEEIE

-1053 LPQEKER
+1053 LPQGKER
-1060 ILTQGK
+1060 IITQGK

-1085 TEVQRTEIVEQGEP
+1085 TEVQRTEIVDQGEP

-1129 TEPNLNKEDGVTPEG
+1129 TEPNLDKEDGVTPEG

-1155 EYKGDPTLEKGNQ
+1155 EYKDDPSLEKGNQ
-1168 IVEKD
+1168 IIEKD

-1181 VRVGIKTKVE
+1181 VRVGVKTKVE
-1191 LLTNKDNEKVKR
+1191 LLTNKDNEKIKR

-1220 KEEVTKVGEPLVE
+1220 REEITKVGEPLVE

-1247 ILDIIKFEE
+1247 ILDIIKIEE
-1256 KPKPIDGYTY
+1256 KPKHIDGYEN

-1272 DKEGNKVYIYKKTT
+1272 DKEGNKVYIYKKITK
-1286 ETSKGTE
+1286 TSKGTE

-1355 TTDKEGNKVYIYEK
+1355 KVDKDENKVYIYEK
-1369 VKENKKPVVEDK
+1369 VKENKKTVVEDK

>member
-1 MKINKKYAIR
+1 MKVNKKYAIR

-40 LQNVAKAADEVTNWQ
+40 LQNVAKASEVTNWQ

-79 FKPVSD
+79 FKPTAD

-127 SAANVSDYN
+127 SAANTSDYN
-136 ALSNLE
+136 PLSNLE
-142 YIDSSKLDT
+142 YIESSKLDT

-175 DTSQV
+175 NTSQV
-180 DSMTEMFKNLK
+180 DSMTEMLKGLK
-191 EVKTLDVSNWNVS
+191 EVKTLDVSNWDVS

-224 SKWQTSKIKYMSN
+224 SKWKTSKIKYMSN
-237 VFYNNYKLK
+237 VFLDNYKLK
-246 SLDVSRWNTSSATS
+246 SLDVSRWDTSSATI

-267 AYELTELDV
+267 TYELTEIDV

-337 DMHNMFVGDKNLVK
+337 DMHNMFLNDRNLVK
-351 LNITNWDTS
+351 LNISNWDTS
-360 NVEDIN
+360 SVENID

-402 ENIYTNRWHK
+402 INVYTNRWHK

-472 DTPTPTVDKTGY
+472 DTPTPTDDKTGY

-494 GELITDKTN
+494 GEVITDKTN
-503 ITTPGETITL
+503 ITTPGESVTL

-564 ATPITGELTNPTT
+564 TTPITGELTNPTT

-709 YNVNPKTGEITEN
+709 YNVDPKTGEVTEN
-722 VGSPLIKEPTTKI
+722 VGTPLIKEPTTKI

-744 VVEEIPS
+744 EI
-751 PIKYEKDPTREKG
+751 T
-764 KPNLI
+764 
-769 IEGKTGSKTITT
+769 
-781 TYNID
+781 
-786 PKTGEV
+786 
-792 TENVGTP
+792 
-799 VIKEPTTKI
+799 
-808 IRIPAKDKVVVEEI
+808 EI

-842 IEGELGSKT
+842 IEGEPGSKT

-879 KIIRIPAKDKV
+879 KIIRIPAKDKIEI
-890 VVTEIPATVRYKKDP
+890 TEIPAPVRYKKDS
-905 TREIGKPNLIIESGP
+905 TRERGKPNLIIESGP
-920 GSKTVVTTYNVNPKT
+920 GSKTVITTYNVNPKT
-935 GEITEKVGVPL
+935 GEITEKVGTPL
-946 IKEPI
+946 IKEPL

-977 DPKREKGKPNLIIE
+977 DPTREKGKPNLIIE

-1010 KVFEAKI
+1010 EVSESKI

-1022 NPKEKRV
+1022 HPKDKRI
-1029 YVPAKDKVKEIE
+1029 YVPAKDKVEEIE
-1041 KPIEIKEQFNKD
+1041 KPIETKEQFNKD
-1053 LPQEKER
+1053 LPQGKER

-1085 TEVQRTEIVEQGEP
+1085 TEVQRTEIVDQGEP

-1144 DLFYIVKKIEV
+1144 DLLYIVKKIEV

-1168 IVEKD
+1168 VIEKD

-1181 VRVGIKTKVE
+1181 IRVGIKTKVE

-1211 KTGEITPTV
+1211 KTEEITPTV
-1220 KEEVTKVGEPLVE
+1220 KEEITKVGEPLVA

-1247 ILDIIKFEE
+1247 ILDIVKFEE
-1256 KPKPIDGYTY
+1256 KPKPIDGYKN
-1266 TGKEKV
+1266 TGKEKI
-1272 DKEGNKVYIYKKTT
+1272 DKDGNKVYIYKKIT

-1303 VGGVNPSDS
+1303 VGGVNPSD
-1312 PIREALPE
+1312 PLIREELPE

-1355 TTDKEGNKVYIYEK
+1355 EVDKDGNKVYIYEK
-1369 VKENKKPVVEDK
+1369 VKENKKTVVEDK
-1381 KDNLKE
+1381 KVNLKE
-1387 NNKEVIKKKEE
+1387 NNNKEIIKKKEE
-1398 LPKTTASMLAP
+1398 LPKTSTSMLAP

>member
-1 MKINKKYAIR
+1 MKVNKKYAIR

-24 FVSNSVD
+24 FISNSVD

-40 LQNVAKAADEVTNWQ
+40 LQNVAKASEVTNWQ

-79 FKPVSD
+79 FKPTAD

-204 NVTAIDDMFLGDEKL
+204 NVTAIDDMFDGDEKL

-427 EYRANSSLLAG
+427 EYRANSSLLSG
-438 VWVREKVPTEY
+438 VWVREKVSTEY

-513 YAKWE
+513 YTKWE

-659 VKTIRIPAKDK
+659 VKIIRIPAKDK

-699 VPGSK
+699 IPGSK
-704 TITTT
+704 TTTTT
-709 YNVNPKTGEITEN
+709 YDVNPKTGEI
-722 VGSPLIKEPTTKI
+722 
-735 IRIPAKDKV
+735 
-744 VVEEIPS
+744 
-751 PIKYEKDPTREKG
+751 
-764 KPNLI
+764 
-769 IEGKTGSKTITT
+769 
-781 TYNID
+781 
-786 PKTGEV
+786 

-822 PSPVRYEKD
+822 PSP
-831 PTRERGKPNLI
+831 I
-842 IEGELGSKT
+842 
-851 ITTTYNVNPKTGEI
+851 
-865 TENVGSPLIKEPTT
+865 
-879 KIIRIPAKDKV
+879 
-890 VVTEIPATVRYKKDP
+890 RYKKDP

-920 GSKTVVTTYNVNPKT
+920 GSKTIVTTYNVDPKT

-977 DPKREKGKPNLIIE
+977 DPTREKGKPNLIIE
-991 GEPGSKT
+991 GVSGSKT

-1017 STDIK
+1017 SIDIK
-1022 NPKEKRV
+1022 NPKDKRI
-1029 YVPAKDKVKEIE
+1029 YVPAKDKVEEIE

-1053 LPQEKER
+1053 LPQGKER

-1085 TEVQRTEIVEQGEP
+1085 TEIQRTEIVEQGEP

-1110 KKIVDPSG
+1110 KKIVDPNG
-1118 KEIPKEDLINY
+1118 KEISKEELTNY

-1155 EYKGDPTLEKGNQ
+1155 EYKGDPALEKGNQ

-1181 VRVGIKTKVE
+1181 VRVGTKTKVE
-1191 LLTNKDNEKVKR
+1191 FLTNKDNEKIKR
-1203 TTTYVVDP
+1203 TTTYVVDS

-1220 KEEVTKVGEPLVE
+1220 KEEISKVGEPLVA

-1247 ILDIIKFEE
+1247 ILDIVKFEE
-1256 KPKPIDGYTY
+1256 KPKPIDGYKY

-1272 DKEGNKVYIYKKTT
+1272 DKDGNKVYIYKKTI

-1303 VGGVNPSDS
+1303 VGGVNPVDS

-1332 ILDVIKLEEEP
+1332 ILDVVKLEEEP
-1343 KEIKGYKNTGKT
+1343 KEITGYKNTGKT

-1369 VKENKKPVVEDK
+1369 IKENKKTVVEDK
-1381 KDNLKE
+1381 KVNLKE
-1387 NNKEVIKKKEE
+1387 NNNKEVIKKKEE
-1398 LPKTTASMLAP
+1398 LPKTSTSMLAP
-1409 FGLLTGLALRKK
+1409 FGLLTGIALRKK

>member
-1 MKINKKYAIR
+1 MKINRKYAIR

-31 IESFTNSTS
+31 IESFTNSTY
-40 LQNVAKAADEVTNWQ
+40 LQNVAKAAEVTNWQ

-79 FKPVSD
+79 FKPTAD

-142 YIDSSKLDT
+142 YIESSKLDT

-224 SKWQTSKIKYMSN
+224 SKWKTSKIKYMSN
-237 VFYNNYKLK
+237 VFLDNYKLK
-246 SLDVSRWNTSSATS
+246 SLDVSRWDTSSATN

-267 AYELTELDV
+267 TYELTEIDV

-402 ENIYTNRWHK
+402 INVYTNRWHK

-449 TVNFVTGT
+449 TINFVTGT

-472 DTPTPTVDKTGY
+472 DTPTPTDDKTGY

-494 GELITDKTN
+494 GEVITDKTN
-503 ITTPGETITL
+503 ITTPGESVTL

-564 ATPITGELTNPTT
+564 ATPITGELTNPIT

-618 KPNLIIEGTPGAK
+618 KPNLIIEGVPGSK

-659 VKTIRIPAKDK
+659 VKIIRIPAKDK

-699 VPGSK
+699 TPGSK
-704 TITTT
+704 TTTTT
-709 YNVNPKTGEITEN
+709 YNV
-722 VGSPLIKEPTTKI
+722 
-735 IRIPAKDKV
+735 
-744 VVEEIPS
+744 
-751 PIKYEKDPTREKG
+751 
-764 KPNLI
+764 
-769 IEGKTGSKTITT
+769 
-781 TYNID
+781 D
-786 PKTGEV
+786 PKTGNI

-799 VIKEPTTKI
+799 VIKEPTVKI
-808 IRIPAKDKVVVEEI
+808 IRIPAKDKVE
-822 PSPVRYEKD
+822 
-831 PTRERGKPNLI
+831 
-842 IEGELGSKT
+842 
-851 ITTTYNVNPKTGEI
+851 
-865 TENVGSPLIKEPTT
+865 
-879 KIIRIPAKDKV
+879 
-890 VVTEIPATVRYKKDP
+890 VTEIPATVRYKKDS
-905 TREIGKPNLIIESGP
+905 TREKGLPNLIIESGP
-920 GSKTVVTTYNVNPKT
+920 GSKTVITTYNVDPKT
-935 GEITEKVGVPL
+935 GEITEKVGTPL
-946 IKEPI
+946 IKEPL

-977 DPKREKGKPNLIIE
+977 DSTREKGKPNLIIE

-998 TTTTYNVDPKTG
+998 TTTTYNVNPKTG
-1010 KVFEAKI
+1010 EVSESKI

-1022 NPKEKRV
+1022 HPKDKRV
-1029 YVPAKDKVKEIE
+1029 YVPAKDKVEEIE

-1053 LPQEKER
+1053 LPQGKER
-1060 ILTQGK
+1060 IITQGK
-1066 PKKERLITEYKV
+1066 SKKERLITEYKV

-1085 TEVQRTEIVEQGEP
+1085 TEVQRTEIVDQGEP

-1129 TEPNLNKEDGVTPEG
+1129 TEPNLDKEDGVTPEG

-1155 EYKGDPTLEKGNQ
+1155 EYKDDPSLEKGNQ
-1168 IVEKD
+1168 IIEKD

-1181 VRVGIKTKVE
+1181 VRVGVKTKVE
-1191 LLTNKDNEKVKR
+1191 LLTNKDNEKIKR

-1211 KTGEITPTV
+1211 KTGEITPTAR
-1220 KEEVTKVGEPLVE
+1220 EEITKVGEPLVE

-1247 ILDIIKFEE
+1247 ILDIIKIEE
-1256 KPKPIDGYTY
+1256 KPKPIDGYEN

-1272 DKEGNKVYIYKKTT
+1272 DKEGNKVYIYKKIT

-1312 PIREALPE
+1312 PIREELPE

-1332 ILDVIKLEEEP
+1332 ILDVIKLEEKP
-1343 KEIKGYKNTGKT
+1343 KEITGYKDTGKT
-1355 TTDKEGNKVYIYEK
+1355 KVDKDGNKVYIYEK
-1369 VKENKKPVVEDK
+1369 IKENKKTVEDK
-1381 KDNLKE
+1381 KVNLKE
-1387 NNKEVIKKKEE
+1387 NNNKEIIKKKEE

>member
-1 MKINKKYAIR
+1 MKINRKYAIR
-11 KLAVGVASISIGL
+11 KLVVGVASVSIGL
-24 FVSNSVD
+24 FISNSVD
-31 IESFTNSTS
+31 IENFTNSTV
-40 LQNVAKAADEVTNWQ
+40 LQNVAKAADEATNWQ
-55 PEGNIIAQGEDG
+55 PEGSIIAQGEDG
-67 VPWELYENGYLL
+67 VPWKLYENGYLL
-79 FKPVSD
+79 FKPTAD

-127 SAANVSDYN
+127 SAANTSDYN
-136 ALSNLE
+136 PLSNLE
-142 YIDSSKLDT
+142 YIESNKLDT

-175 DTSQV
+175 NTSQV
-180 DSMTEMFKNLK
+180 DSMTEMLKGLK
-191 EVKTLDVSNWNVS
+191 EVKTLDVSNWDVS

-219 ETLDV
+219 EILDV
-224 SKWQTSKIKYMSN
+224 SKWKTSKIKYMSN
-237 VFYNNYKLK
+237 VFLDNYKLK
-246 SLDVSRWNTSSATS
+246 SLDVSRWDTSSATN

-267 AYELTELDV
+267 TYELTEIDV

-329 NWNTSNVI
+329 NLNTSNVV
-337 DMHNMFVGDKNLVK
+337 DMHNMFLNDRNLVK
-351 LNITNWDTS
+351 LNISNWDTS
-360 NVEDIN
+360 SVENID

-402 ENIYTNRWHK
+402 INVYTNRWHK

-531 KTKVYK
+531 KTKIYK
-537 SDDSLDLGVKNI
+537 TDDSLDFGVEQV

-555 EKEIVTTYT
+555 EKEIINTYSI
-564 ATPITGELTNPTT
+564 TPITGELTNPIT
-577 TENII
+577 TENVI
-582 TEMKPEVI
+582 TEMKPEII

-596 KVVVEEIPSP
+596 KVEVEEIPSP

-618 KPNLIIEGTPGAK
+618 KPNLIIEGAPGSK
-631 TTTTTYNVNPKTGD
+631 TTTTTYNVDSKTGD
-645 ITENVGT
+645 
-652 PVVKEPT
+652 
-659 VKTIRIPAKDK
+659 
-670 VVVEEIPSPVKY
+670 
-682 EKDPTR
+682 
-688 EKGKPN
+688 
-694 LIIEG
+694 
-699 VPGSK
+699 
-704 TITTT
+704 
-709 YNVNPKTGEITEN
+709 ITEN
-722 VGSPLIKEPTTKI
+722 VGSPLIKEPT
-735 IRIPAKDKV
+735 V
-744 VVEEIPS
+744 
-751 PIKYEKDPTREKG
+751 
-764 KPNLI
+764 
-769 IEGKTGSKTITT
+769 KT
-781 TYNID
+781 
-786 PKTGEV
+786 
-792 TENVGTP
+792 
-799 VIKEPTTKI
+799 

-831 PTRERGKPNLI
+831 PTREKGKPNLI
-842 IEGELGSKT
+842 IEGEPGTKT
-851 ITTTYNVNPKTGEI
+851 TTTTYNVDPKTGNI
-865 TENVGSPLIKEPTT
+865 TENVGTPVIKEPTV

-890 VVTEIPATVRYKKDP
+890 EVTEIPATVRYKKDS
-905 TREIGKPNLIIESGP
+905 TREKGLPNLIIESGP
-920 GSKTVVTTYNVNPKT
+920 GSKTVITTYNVDPKT
-935 GEITEKVGVPL
+935 GEITEKVGTPL
-946 IKEPI
+946 IKEPL

-977 DPKREKGKPNLIIE
+977 DPTREKGKPNLIIE
-991 GEPGSKT
+991 GVPGSKT

-1022 NPKEKRV
+1022 NSKEKRI
-1029 YVPAKDKVKEIE
+1029 YIPAKDKVEEIE

-1053 LPQEKER
+1053 LPQGKER
-1060 ILTQGK
+1060 IITQGK

-1085 TEVQRTEIVEQGEP
+1085 TEVQRTEIVDQGEP
-1099 TIKEIGTKKPT
+1099 TIKEIGTKKST

-1129 TEPNLNKEDGVTPEG
+1129 TEPNLDKEDGVTPEG

-1155 EYKGDPTLEKGNQ
+1155 EYKDDPSLEKGNQ
-1168 IVEKD
+1168 IIEKD

-1181 VRVGIKTKVE
+1181 VRVGVKTKVE
-1191 LLTNKDNEKVKR
+1191 LLTNKDNEKIKR
-1203 TTTYVVDP
+1203 ITTYVVDP

-1220 KEEVTKVGEPLVE
+1220 REEITKVGEPLVE

-1247 ILDIIKFEE
+1247 ILDIIKIEE
-1256 KPKPIDGYTY
+1256 KPKHIDGYEN

-1272 DKEGNKVYIYKKTT
+1272 DKEGNKVYIYKKITK
-1286 ETSKGTE
+1286 TSKGTE

-1355 TTDKEGNKVYIYEK
+1355 KVDKDGNKVYIYEK
-1369 VKENKKPVVEDK
+1369 VKENKKTVVEDK

>member
-1 MKINKKYAIR
+1 M
-11 KLAVGVASISIGL
+11 
-24 FVSNSVD
+24 
-31 IESFTNSTS
+31 
-40 LQNVAKAADEVTNWQ
+40 
-55 PEGNIIAQGEDG
+55 
-67 VPWELYENGYLL
+67 
-79 FKPVSD
+79 
-85 KDTLTNSYGENQ
+85 
-97 ASWKKLHNDK
+97 
-107 IKAIGFSGKVYT
+107 
-119 PRDSRYLF
+119 F
-127 SAANVSDYN
+127 SAAKAPDYN
-136 ALSNLE
+136 ALNNLE
-142 YIDSSKLDT
+142 YIESNKLDT
-151 SKTTYMYSMFSY
+151 SKTTYMYSMFSD
-163 LEKLKELDVSHF
+163 LKKLKELDVSHF
-175 DTSQV
+175 NTSQV
-180 DSMTEMFKNLK
+180 YSMTGMFKNLK
-191 EVKTLDVSNWNVS
+191 EVKTLDVSNWDVS
-204 NVTAIDDMFLGDEKL
+204 NVEAIDYMFYGNEKI

-224 SKWQTSKIKYMSN
+224 SKWNTSKIKYMPN
-237 VFYNNYKLK
+237 VFFNNYKLK
-246 SLDVSRWNTSSATS
+246 RLDVSRWNTSSATD

-267 AYELTELDV
+267 TYELTELDV
-276 SNWDVSNVTSMYNAF
+276 SNWDTSNVTSMYNAF
-291 EYNKKLKTLDLS
+291 EYNKKLTSLDLS

-318 YDENLTELNLG
+318 YNESLTELNLS
-329 NWNTSNVI
+329 NWNTSSVV
-337 DMHNMFVGDKNLVK
+337 DMHNVFLDNKNLIK
-351 LNITNWDTS
+351 LNISNWDTS
-360 NVEDIN
+360 SVEDIG

-385 NTTLKDNLFK
+385 NTTLKDNLFE
-395 NLDTHKY
+395 NLDLHKY
-402 ENIYTNRWHK
+402 KNIYTNKWHK

-449 TVNFVTGT
+449 TVNFVTET

-494 GELITDKTN
+494 GEVITDKTN

-524 KRTETIN
+524 KKTEKIN
-531 KTKVYK
+531 KTKIYK
-537 SDDSLDLGVKNI
+537 SDDSLDLGVEQV

-555 EKEIVTTYT
+555 EKEIINTYSI
-564 ATPITGELTNPTT
+564 TPITGELTNPIT
-577 TENII
+577 TENVI
-582 TEMKPEVI
+582 TEMKPEII

-596 KVVVEEIPSP
+596 KVEVEEIPSP
-606 VKYEKDPTREKG
+606 VKYEKD
-618 KPNLIIEGTPGAK
+618 
-631 TTTTTYNVNPKTGD
+631 
-645 ITENVGT
+645 
-652 PVVKEPT
+652 
-659 VKTIRIPAKDK
+659 
-670 VVVEEIPSPVKY
+670 S
-682 EKDPTR
+682 TR

-709 YNVNPKTGEITEN
+709 YNVDSKTGEITEK
-722 VGSPLIKEPTTKI
+722 VGAPL
-735 IRIPAKDKV
+735 
-744 VVEEIPS
+744 
-751 PIKYEKDPTREKG
+751 
-764 KPNLI
+764 
-769 IEGKTGSKTITT
+769 
-781 TYNID
+781 
-786 PKTGEV
+786 
-792 TENVGTP
+792 
-799 VIKEPTTKI
+799 IKEPTTKI

-831 PTRERGKPNLI
+831 LTREKGKPNLI
-842 IEGELGSKT
+842 IEGIPGSKT
-851 ITTTYNVNPKTGEI
+851 TTTTYDVNPKTGEI
-865 TENVGSPLIKEPTT
+865 TENVGTPVIKEPTV

-890 VVTEIPATVRYKKDP
+890 EVTEIPATVRYKKDS
-905 TREIGKPNLIIESGP
+905 TREKGKPNLIIEGIPGSKTTTTTYDVNPKTGEITENVGTPVIKEPTVKIIRIPAKDKVEVTEIPATVRYKKDSTREKGLPNLIIESGP
-920 GSKTVVTTYNVNPKT
+920 GSKTVITTYNVDPKT
-935 GEITEKVGVPL
+935 GEITEKVGTPL
-946 IKEPI
+946 IKEPL

-977 DPKREKGKPNLIIE
+977 DPTREKGKTNLIIE

-1010 KVFEAKI
+1010 EVSESKI

-1022 NPKEKRV
+1022 HPKDKRV
-1029 YVPAKDKVKEIE
+1029 YVPSKDKVEEIE

-1053 LPQEKER
+1053 LPQGKER
-1060 ILTQGK
+1060 IITQGK

-1085 TEVQRTEIVEQGEP
+1085 TEVQRTEIVDQGEP

-1129 TEPNLNKEDGVTPEG
+1129 TEPNLDKEDGVTPEG

-1155 EYKGDPTLEKGNQ
+1155 EYKDDPSLEKGNQ
-1168 IVEKD
+1168 IIEKD

-1181 VRVGIKTKVE
+1181 VRVGVKTKVE
-1191 LLTNKDNEKVKR
+1191 LLTNKDNEKIKR

-1220 KEEVTKVGEPLVE
+1220 REEITKVGEPLVE

-1247 ILDIIKFEE
+1247 ILDIIKIEE
-1256 KPKPIDGYTY
+1256 KPKHIDGYEN

-1272 DKEGNKVYIYKKTT
+1272 DKEGNKVYIYKKITK
-1286 ETSKGTE
+1286 TSKGTE

-1355 TTDKEGNKVYIYEK
+1355 KVDKDENKVYIYEK
-1369 VKENKKPVVEDK
+1369 VKENKKTVVEDK

>member
-1 MKINKKYAIR
+1 MNINKKYAIR

-31 IESFTNSTS
+31 IGSFTNSTV

-191 EVKTLDVSNWNVS
+191 EVKTLDVSNWDVS

-224 SKWQTSKIKYMSN
+224 SKWKTSKIKYMSN
-237 VFYNNYKLK
+237 VFLDNYKLK
-246 SLDVSRWNTSSATS
+246 SLDVSRWDTSSATN

-267 AYELTELDV
+267 TYELTEIDV

-412 EDNSKGPYTTQEWNN
+412 EDNSKGPYTIQEWNN

-438 VWVREKVPTEY
+438 VWVREKVSTEY

-494 GELITDKTN
+494 GEVITDKTN
-503 ITTPGETITL
+503 ITTPGESVTL

-537 SDDSLDLGVKNI
+537 SDDSLDLGVEQV

-555 EKEIVTTYT
+555 EKEIINTYSI
-564 ATPITGELTNPTT
+564 TPITGELTNPIT
-577 TENII
+577 TENVI
-582 TEMKPEVI
+582 TEMKPEII

-596 KVVVEEIPSP
+596 KVEVEEIPSP

-618 KPNLIIEGTPGAK
+618 KPNLIIEGVLGSKTITTTYNVDPNTGQITENVGTPVIKEPTTKIIRIPAKDKVVVEEIPSPIKYEKDLTREKGKPNLIIEGIPGSK

-722 VGSPLIKEPTTKI
+722 VGAPLIKEPTTKI
-735 IRIPAKDKV
+735 IRIPAKDKI
-744 VVEEIPS
+744 EI
-751 PIKYEKDPTREKG
+751 
-764 KPNLI
+764 
-769 IEGKTGSKTITT
+769 
-781 TYNID
+781 
-786 PKTGEV
+786 
-792 TENVGTP
+792 
-799 VIKEPTTKI
+799 
-808 IRIPAKDKVVVEEI
+808 
-822 PSPVRYEKD
+822 
-831 PTRERGKPNLI
+831 
-842 IEGELGSKT
+842 
-851 ITTTYNVNPKTGEI
+851 
-865 TENVGSPLIKEPTT
+865 
-879 KIIRIPAKDKV
+879 
-890 VVTEIPATVRYKKDP
+890 TEIPATVRYKKDS
-905 TREIGKPNLIIESGP
+905 TRERGKPNLIIESGP
-920 GSKTVVTTYNVNPKT
+920 GSKTVITTYNVDPKT
-935 GEITEKVGVPL
+935 GEITEKVGTPL
-946 IKEPI
+946 IKEPL

-977 DPKREKGKPNLIIE
+977 DPTREKGKPNLIIE

-1010 KVFEAKI
+1010 EVSESKI

-1022 NPKEKRV
+1022 HPKDKRI
-1029 YVPAKDKVKEIE
+1029 YVPAKDKVEEIE
-1041 KPIEIKEQFNKD
+1041 KPIETKEQFNKD
-1053 LPQEKER
+1053 LPQGKER

-1085 TEVQRTEIVEQGEP
+1085 TENQRTEIVEQGEP
-1099 TIKEIGTKKPT
+1099 TIKEIGTKKPIR
-1110 KKIVDPSG
+1110 KIVDPSG

-1129 TEPNLNKEDGVTPEG
+1129 TEPNLDKEDGVTPEG

-1155 EYKGDPTLEKGNQ
+1155 EYKDDSSLEKGNQ
-1168 IVEKD
+1168 VIEKD

-1181 VRVGIKTKVE
+1181 VRVGTKTKVE
-1191 LLTNKDNEKVKR
+1191 LLTNKDNEKIKR

-1247 ILDIIKFEE
+1247 ILDIVKIEE
-1256 KPKPIDGYTY
+1256 KPKPIDGYEN

-1293 NPPVVENKDF
+1293 NTPVVENKDF

-1381 KDNLKE
+1381 PKE
-1387 NNKEVIKKKEE
+1387 NNNKEIIKKKEE
-1398 LPKTTASMLAP
+1398 LPKTSTSMLAP
-1409 FGLLTGLALRKK
+1409 FGLLTGIALRKK

>member
-1 MKINKKYAIR
+1 MKVNKKYAIR

-40 LQNVAKAADEVTNWQ
+40 LQNVAKAEEVTNWQ

-67 VPWELYENGYLL
+67 VPWKLYENGYLL
-79 FKPVSD
+79 FKPETD

-119 PRDSRYLF
+119 PEDSRYLF
-127 SAANVSDYN
+127 SAAKAPDYN
-136 ALSNLE
+136 ALNNLE
-142 YIDSSKLDT
+142 YIESNKLDT
-151 SKTTYMYSMFSY
+151 SKTTYMYSMFSD
-163 LEKLKELDVSHF
+163 LKKLKELDVSHF
-175 DTSQV
+175 NTSQV
-180 DSMTEMFKNLK
+180 YSMTGMFKNLK
-191 EVKTLDVSNWNVS
+191 EVKTLDVSNWDVS
-204 NVTAIDDMFLGDEKL
+204 NVEAIDYMFYGNEKI

-224 SKWQTSKIKYMSN
+224 SKWNTSKIKYMPN
-237 VFYNNYKLK
+237 VFFNNYKLK
-246 SLDVSRWNTSSATS
+246 RLDVSRWNTSSATD

-267 AYELTELDV
+267 TYELTELDV
-276 SNWDVSNVTSMYNAF
+276 SNWDTSNVTSMYNAF
-291 EYNKKLKTLDLS
+291 EYNKKLTSLDLS

-318 YDENLTELNLG
+318 YNESLTELNLS
-329 NWNTSNVI
+329 NWNTSSVV
-337 DMHNMFVGDKNLVK
+337 DMHNVFLDNKNLIK
-351 LNITNWDTS
+351 LNISNWDTS
-360 NVEDIN
+360 SVEDIG

-395 NLDTHKY
+395 SLDSHKY

-412 EDNSKGPYTTQEWNN
+412 EDNSKGPYTIQEWNK
-427 EYRANSSLLAG
+427 EYRENSSLLVG

-449 TVNFVTGT
+449 TVNFVPGT

-467 KDVPL
+467 KDVPV

-494 GELITDKTN
+494 GEVITDKTN

-524 KRTETIN
+524 KRTEKIN
-531 KTKVYK
+531 KIKIYK
-537 SDDSLDLGVKNI
+537 SDDSLDLGVEQV

-555 EKEIVTTYT
+555 EKEIINTYSI
-564 ATPITGELTNPTT
+564 TPITGELTNPIT
-577 TENII
+577 TENVI
-582 TEMKPEVI
+582 TEMKPEI
-590 TVGTKP
+590 IIVGTKP
-596 KVVVEEIPSP
+596 KVE
-606 VKYEKDPTREKG
+606 
-618 KPNLIIEGTPGAK
+618 
-631 TTTTTYNVNPKTGD
+631 
-645 ITENVGT
+645 
-652 PVVKEPT
+652 
-659 VKTIRIPAKDK
+659 
-670 VVVEEIPSPVKY
+670 VEEIPSPVKY

-709 YNVNPKTGEITEN
+709 YNVDPNTGQITEN
-722 VGSPLIKEPTTKI
+722 VGTPVIKEPTTKI

-769 IEGKTGSKTITT
+769 IEGIPGSKTT
-781 TYNID
+781 
-786 PKTGEV
+786 
-792 TENVGTP
+792 
-799 VIKEPTTKI
+799 
-808 IRIPAKDKVVVEEI
+808 
-822 PSPVRYEKD
+822 
-831 PTRERGKPNLI
+831 
-842 IEGELGSKT
+842 
-851 ITTTYNVNPKTGEI
+851 TTTYNVDPKTGEI
-865 TENVGSPLIKEPTT
+865 TEKVGPPLIKEPTT

-890 VVTEIPATVRYKKDP
+890 EVTEIPATVRYKKDP

-920 GSKTVVTTYNVNPKT
+920 GSKTIVTTYNIDPKT

-977 DPKREKGKPNLIIE
+977 DPTREKGKPNLIIE
-991 GEPGSKT
+991 GVPGSKT

-1029 YVPAKDKVKEIE
+1029 YVPAKDKVEEIE

-1053 LPQEKER
+1053 LPQGKER

-1085 TEVQRTEIVEQGEP
+1085 TEIQRTEILEQGEP

-1110 KKIVDPSG
+1110 KKIVDPNG
-1118 KEIPKEDLINY
+1118 KEISKEDLTNY
-1129 TEPNLNKEDGVTPEG
+1129 TEPNLDKEDGVTPEG

-1155 EYKGDPTLEKGNQ
+1155 EYKGDPTVEKGNQ
-1168 IVEKD
+1168 VIEKD
-1173 GKKDGKKV
+1173 GKKDGKKII
-1181 VRVGIKTKVE
+1181 RVGTKTKVE
-1191 LLTNKDNEKVKR
+1191 FLTNKDNEKIKR
-1203 TTTYVVDP
+1203 TTTYVVES

-1247 ILDIIKFEE
+1247 ILDIVKIEE
-1256 KPKPIDGYTY
+1256 KPKPIDGYKN

-1286 ETSKGTE
+1286 ETSKRTE

-1303 VGGVNPSDS
+1303 VGGVNPSD
-1312 PIREALPE
+1312 PLIREALPE

-1343 KEIKGYKNTGKT
+1343 KEITGYKNTGKT

-1381 KDNLKE
+1381 PKE
-1387 NNKEVIKKKEE
+1387 NNKKEVIKKKEE
-1398 LPKTTASMLAP
+1398 LPKTSTSMLAP

>member
-1 MKINKKYAIR
+1 MNINKKYAIR

-40 LQNVAKAADEVTNWQ
+40 LQNVAKAEDVTNWQ

-79 FKPVSD
+79 FKPTAD

-119 PRDSRYLF
+119 PEDSRYLF
-127 SAANVSDYN
+127 SAAKVPDYN
-136 ALSNLE
+136 ALNNLE
-142 YIDSSKLDT
+142 YIESSKLDT
-151 SKTTYMYSMFSY
+151 SKTTYMYSMFSD

-175 DTSQV
+175 NTSQV
-180 DSMTEMFKNLK
+180 YSMTGMFKNLK
-191 EVKTLDVSNWNVS
+191 EVKTLDVSNWDVS
-204 NVTAIDDMFLGDEKL
+204 NVEAIDYMFYGNEKI

-224 SKWQTSKIKYMSN
+224 SNWKTSKIKYMPN
-237 VFYNNYKLK
+237 VFFNNYKLK
-246 SLDVSRWNTSSATS
+246 KLDVSRWDTSSATD
-260 ISGIFSS
+260 ISGIFYST
-267 AYELTELDV
+267 YELTELNV

-291 EYNKKLKTLDLS
+291 FYNKKLRSLDLS
-303 RWNTSKVKYMSGMFA
+303 RWNTSKVKYMSGMFS
-318 YDENLTELNLG
+318 DNESLTELNLG
-329 NWNTSNVI
+329 NLNTSNVV
-337 DMHNMFVGDKNLVK
+337 DMHNMFLNDRNLVK
-351 LNITNWDTS
+351 LNISNWDTS
-360 NVEDIN
+360 SVENID

-402 ENIYTNRWHK
+402 INVYTNRWHK

-472 DTPTPTVDKTGY
+472 DTPTPTDDKTGY

-494 GELITDKTN
+494 GEVITDKTN
-503 ITTPGETITL
+503 ITTPGESVTL

-537 SDDSLDLGVKNI
+537 SDDSLDLEVEQV

-555 EKEIVTTYT
+555 EKEIINTYSI
-564 ATPITGELTNPTT
+564 TPITGELTNPIT
-577 TENII
+577 TENVI
-582 TEMKPEVI
+582 TEMKPEII

-596 KVVVEEIPSP
+596 KVE
-606 VKYEKDPTREKG
+606 
-618 KPNLIIEGTPGAK
+618 
-631 TTTTTYNVNPKTGD
+631 
-645 ITENVGT
+645 
-652 PVVKEPT
+652 
-659 VKTIRIPAKDK
+659 
-670 VVVEEIPSPVKY
+670 VEEIPSPVKY

-709 YNVNPKTGEITEN
+709 YNVDSNTGQITEN
-722 VGSPLIKEPTTKI
+722 VGTPVIKEPTTKI

-751 PIKYEKDPTREKG
+751 PIKYEKDPTREK
-764 KPNLI
+764 
-769 IEGKTGSKTITT
+769 E
-781 TYNID
+781 
-786 PKTGEV
+786 
-792 TENVGTP
+792 
-799 VIKEPTTKI
+799 
-808 IRIPAKDKVVVEEI
+808 
-822 PSPVRYEKD
+822 
-831 PTRERGKPNLI
+831 KPNLI
-842 IEGELGSKT
+842 IEGEPGSKT
-851 ITTTYNVNPKTGEI
+851 TTTTYNVDPKTGEI
-865 TENVGSPLIKEPTT
+865 TEKVGAPLIKEPTT

-890 VVTEIPATVRYKKDP
+890 EVTKIPATVRYKKDP

-977 DPKREKGKPNLIIE
+977 DPTREKGKPNLIIE
-991 GEPGSKT
+991 GVPGSKT

-1022 NPKEKRV
+1022 NPKEKRI
-1029 YVPAKDKVKEIE
+1029 YVPAKDKVEEIE

-1053 LPQEKER
+1053 LPQGKER

-1085 TEVQRTEIVEQGEP
+1085 TEIQRTEIVEQGEP

-1110 KKIVDPSG
+1110 KKIVDPNG
-1118 KEIPKEDLINY
+1118 KEIPKEELTNY
-1129 TEPNLNKEDGVTPEG
+1129 TEPNLAKEDGITPEG

-1155 EYKGDPTLEKGNQ
+1155 EYKGDPTVEKGNQ
-1168 IVEKD
+1168 VIEKD

-1181 VRVGIKTKVE
+1181 IRVGTKTKVE
-1191 LLTNKDNEKVKR
+1191 FLTNKDNEKIKR
-1203 TTTYVVDP
+1203 TTTYVVES

-1256 KPKPIDGYTY
+1256 KPKPIEGYTY

-1272 DKEGNKVYIYKKTT
+1272 DKDGNKVYIYKKTT

-1303 VGGVNPSDS
+1303 VGGVNPGDS

-1343 KEIKGYKNTGKT
+1343 KEITGYKNTGKT

-1369 VKENKKPVVEDK
+1369 VKENKKPVVENK
-1381 KDNLKE
+1381 PKE
-1387 NNKEVIKKKEE
+1387 NNNKEVIKKKEE
-1398 LPKTTASMLAP
+1398 LPKTSTSMLAP

>member
-385 NTTLKDNLFK
+385 NTTLKDNLFE
-395 NLDTHKY
+395 NLDLHKY
-402 ENIYTNRWHK
+402 KNIYTNKWHK

-494 GELITDKTN
+494 GEVITDKTN
-503 ITTPGETITL
+503 ITTPGESVTL

-618 KPNLIIEGTPGAK
+618 KPNLIIEGTPGTK

-670 VVVEEIPSPVKY
+670 VVVEEIPSPVRY

-709 YNVNPKTGEITEN
+709 YKVNPKTGEITEN
-722 VGSPLIKEPTTKI
+722 VGAPLIKEPTTKI
-735 IRIPAKDKV
+735 IRIPAKDK
-744 VVEEIPS
+744 
-751 PIKYEKDPTREKG
+751 
-764 KPNLI
+764 
-769 IEGKTGSKTITT
+769 IE
-781 TYNID
+781 
-786 PKTGEV
+786 
-792 TENVGTP
+792 
-799 VIKEPTTKI
+799 
-808 IRIPAKDKVVVEEI
+808 
-822 PSPVRYEKD
+822 
-831 PTRERGKPNLI
+831 
-842 IEGELGSKT
+842 
-851 ITTTYNVNPKTGEI
+851 
-865 TENVGSPLIKEPTT
+865 
-879 KIIRIPAKDKV
+879 
-890 VVTEIPATVRYKKDP
+890 VTEIPASVRYKKDS
-905 TREIGKPNLIIESGP
+905 TRERGKPNLIIESGP
-920 GSKTVVTTYNVNPKT
+920 GSKTVITTYNVDPKT
-935 GEITEKVGVPL
+935 GEITEKVGTPL
-946 IKEPI
+946 IKEPL

-977 DPKREKGKPNLIIE
+977 DPTREKGKPNLIIE

-1010 KVFEAKI
+1010 EVYESKI

-1022 NPKEKRV
+1022 NPKEKRI
-1029 YVPAKDKVKEIE
+1029 YVPAKDKVEEIE

-1053 LPQEKER
+1053 LPQGKER

-1085 TEVQRTEIVEQGEP
+1085 TEIQRTEILEQGEP

-1110 KKIVDPSG
+1110 KKIVDPNG
-1118 KEIPKEDLINY
+1118 KEIPKEELTNY
-1129 TEPNLNKEDGVTPEG
+1129 TEPNLAKEDGVTPEG

-1181 VRVGIKTKVE
+1181 VRVGTKTKVE
-1191 LLTNKDNEKVKR
+1191 LLTNKDNEKIKR

-1211 KTGEITPTV
+1211 KTGEITSTV

-1247 ILDIIKFEE
+1247 ILDIVKIEE
-1256 KPKPIDGYTY
+1256 KPKPIDGYEN

-1293 NPPVVENKDF
+1293 NTPVVENKDF

-1381 KDNLKE
+1381 PKE
-1387 NNKEVIKKKEE
+1387 NNKKEVIKKKEE
-1398 LPKTTASMLAP
+1398 LPKTSTSMLAP
-1409 FGLLTGLALRKK
+1409 FGLLTGIALRKK